1 MTDRIASYLLGIQP
15 QKGLVLAR
23 CFGKLNAKWMYN
35 LRDEKPMR
43 CLHCDTDN
51 PDGAKFCIECGT
63 ALRNRC
69 PSCGFDN
76 VARAK
81 FCMECGTSLTPPQP
95 LIPNP
100 QPPAP
105 NTYTPPHLAERIR
118 AEQAA
123 LEARGAVD
131 GERKTITALFA
142 DIKGSMD
149 LIEDLDP
156 EEARAI
162 VDPAL
167 HLMMAAVHRY
177 EGYVA
182 QSMGDGIFAL
192 FGAPIAHEDHA
203 QRALFAALRMQEEG
217 KAYAERLRHDK
228 GINLQMRVGVNT
240 GEVVVRSIRKD
251 DLHTDYVPVGHSTSL
266 AARMEGL
273 ATPGST
279 VASAYTHQLTEGY
292 FEFKDLGA
300 AKIKGVT
307 EPLQIYEV
315 LGVGALRTRLQVSA
329 ARGLSRFVGRK
340 KELDHLKQ
348 VRAQAINGQG
358 QMVGVMGEPGVGKS
372 RLFHEFKVL
381 SEKHCLVL
389 ETFCAAHGSG
399 YAYLPLIELLRN
411 YFHIRPQD
419 DERTLHEKVAGR
431 VVALERALEDGLPYL
446 LTLLGHSEFTAALQ
460 QMDPHIRQQRS
471 FDTIKR
477 LLVRESLTQPV
488 VLIFEDLQWLDEG
501 TQAFLD
507 DLSES
512 LATAQMVLLT
522 NYRPEY
528 RHAWGSKTYY
538 SQLRLDAL
546 GMEEAKE
553 LLAVLLDEAN
563 WTVTAASL
571 EPLKQ
576 LILEKTEGTP
586 FFMEEM
592 VRALFDQGVLVQGM
606 GGIALTKSLDEIHIP
621 ATVQGVLAGR
631 IDQLGAA
638 EKELLQT
645 AAVIGREFSLSL
657 LTQVAHA
664 AEEILV
670 PLLSRL
676 QTAEFIYEQPAFPE
690 VEYTFKHA
698 LTQDVAYGS
707 LVSERRREVHA
718 RTAQAIESLFHEQL
732 NDRRLRELAY
742 HSVHSGNAGKAVEYY
757 QRAGEMALK
766 HSAYTEAIRD
776 LNHALDLLP
785 TLSHT
790 PDRPQQ
796 ELTLLISLGSCLMA
810 TKGYAAP
817 EVEIVYTRARELS
830 RTIGDLPQKFPVLF
844 GLWRFYLVRGE
855 YAAAGEVIE
864 KLQRLSE
871 CMPGSRQFLPAQQAL
886 GLTAFRLGEFADA
899 RVHLERAVA
908 MYDPGVHGPENAQGV
923 IGQDP
928 GVASLAFLAWMLWH
942 LGYPDQALQRSQE
955 AIALAREISHPY
967 SLVSALHFGTAV
979 HRFRGEGAIAQTQA
993 EGVVALASEQGFPY
1007 FQAAG
1012 TYLRGWAI
1020 AEQGQVEAG
1029 IVDMLEGRRIWQESG
1044 IRQLGQV
1051 SLLLA
1056 EAYRKV
1062 DRVKD
1067 GLAVLAEA
1075 EAEMDKS
1082 HEKWWQAELLRTRGE
1097 LLLASQAGENSPEV
1111 TACFQRAIRTA
1122 HSQQAKSLELRTSI
1136 CLATLWQ
1143 EHGKPDDAYQLLSNI
1158 YGWFTEGFDT
1168 PDLWAAK
1175 ELLDELA
1182 PVPA

>member
-1 MTDRIASYLLGIQP
+1 
-15 QKGLVLAR
+15 
-23 CFGKLNAKWMYN
+23 
-35 LRDEKPMR
+35 MR
-43 CLHCDTDN
+43 CLQCDTDN
-51 PDGAKFCIECGT
+51 PDGARFCIECGA
-63 ALRNRC
+63 ALQNRC
-69 PSCGFDN
+69 PNCGGEN
-76 VARAK
+76 VPRAK
-81 FCMECGTSLTPPQP
+81 FCMECGTSLAR
-95 LIPNP
+95 LPNP
-100 QPPAP
+100 QSPTP
-105 NTYTPPHLAERIR
+105 NPPPHLAERIR

-142 DIKGSMD
+142 DIKGSME

-156 EEARAI
+156 EEARSI
-162 VDPAL
+162 IDPAL
-167 HLMMAAVHRY
+167 QLMMAAVHRY

-203 QRALFAALRMQEEG
+203 QRALFAALRMQAEG
-217 KAYAERLRHDK
+217 KAYAEQLRLDK
-228 GINLQMRVGVNT
+228 GVNLQMRVGVNT
-240 GEVVVRSIRKD
+240 GEVVVRSIRKN

-279 VASAYTHQLTEGY
+279 VVSEYTHQLAEGY

-300 AKIKGVT
+300 AKIKGVS
-307 EPLQIYEV
+307 EPLRIYEL

-329 ARGLSRFVGRK
+329 TRGLSRFVGRK
-340 KELDHLKQ
+340 KEIEHLKQ
-348 VRAQAINGQG
+348 VREQATNGQG
-358 QMVGVMGEPGVGKS
+358 QIVGVMGEPGVGKS
-372 RLFHEFKVL
+372 RLFHEFKAL
-381 SEKHCLVL
+381 SEQHCLVL
-389 ETFCAAHGSG
+389 ETFCVAHGRG
-399 YAYLPLIELLRN
+399 HAYLPLIELLKN
-411 YFHIRPQD
+411 YFQIRPQD
-419 DERTLHEKVAGR
+419 DERALHEKVAGR

-446 LTLLGHSEFTAALQ
+446 LSLLGHSEFTAALQ

-471 FDTIKR
+471 FDTIKC
-477 LLVRESLTQPV
+477 LLLRESLTQPV
-488 VLIFEDLQWLDEG
+488 VLIFEDLQWLDDG

-507 DLSES
+507 ALSES
-512 LATAQMVLLT
+512 LATAPMLLLT

-528 RHAWGSKTYY
+528 RHEWGSKTYY

-546 GMEEAKE
+546 GMEDAKE
-553 LLAVLLDEAN
+553 LLAALLDEAN
-563 WTVTAASL
+563 WPVTAASL

-592 VRALFDQGVLVQGM
+592 VRTLFDQGVLVRGM
-606 GGIALTKSLDEIHIP
+606 GGISLTRPLAEVHIP

-638 EKELLQT
+638 EKALLQT

-657 LTQVAHA
+657 LTQVTQE
-664 AEEILV
+664 AEETLV
-670 PLLSRL
+670 PVLSRL

-698 LTQDVAYGS
+698 LTQDVSYNS
-707 LVSERRREVHA
+707 LVSERRQDVHA
-718 RTAQAIESLFHEQL
+718 RTAQAIESLFHAQL

-742 HSVHSGNAGKAVEYY
+742 HSAHSGNTKKAVEYY

-766 HSAYTEAIRD
+766 QSAYTEAIRD

-785 TLSHT
+785 ALPPT

-817 EVEIVYTRARELS
+817 EVERVYSRARELS
-830 RTIGDLPQKFPVLF
+830 HTIGDLPQKFPVLF
-844 GLWRFYLVRGE
+844 GLWRFHLVRGE

-864 KLQRLSE
+864 KLRCLSE
-871 CMPGSRQFLPAQQAL
+871 CMPGSQQFLPAQQAL

-899 RVHLERAVA
+899 RAHLERSVD
-908 MYDPGVHGPENAQGV
+908 MYDPSVHGPENAQGV

-928 GVASLAFLAWMLWH
+928 GVSSLAFLAWMLWH

-955 AIALAREISHPY
+955 AIARAREMSHPY
-967 SLVSALHFGTAV
+967 SLVFALHFGTAV
-979 HRFRGEGAIAQTQA
+979 YRFRREGALAQTQA

-1012 TYLRGWAI
+1012 TYLRGWAL
-1020 AEQGQVEAG
+1020 AEQGHVEEG
-1029 IVDMLEGRRIWQESG
+1029 IADMLEGQGIWQESG
-1044 IRQLGQV
+1044 IRQLGQL

-1056 EAYRKV
+1056 EAYGKV
-1062 DRVKD
+1062 DRVQD
-1067 GLAVLAEA
+1067 GLAVLIEA

-1082 HEKWWQAELLRTRGE
+1082 NEKWWQAELLRTRGE
-1097 LLLASQAGENSPEV
+1097 LFLAATNDPDQNRPEAA
-1111 TACFQRAIRTA
+1111 ACFQRAIQTA
-1122 HSQQAKSLELRTSI
+1122 QTQQAKSLELRSALR
-1136 CLATLWQ
+1136 LAAVWQ
-1143 EHGKPDDAYQLLSNI
+1143 ESGKPDDAYQLLSNI
-1158 YGWFTEGFDT
+1158 YGWFTEGLET
-1168 PDLWAAK
+1168 PDLRAAK
-1175 ELLDELA
+1175 ALLDELT

>member
-1 MTDRIASYLLGIQP
+1 
-15 QKGLVLAR
+15 
-23 CFGKLNAKWMYN
+23 
-35 LRDEKPMR
+35 MR
-43 CLHCDTDN
+43 CLQCDTDN
-51 PDGAKFCIECGT
+51 PDGARFCIECGA
-63 ALRNRC
+63 ALQNRC
-69 PSCGFDN
+69 PNCGCEN

-81 FCMECGTSLTPPQP
+81 FCMECGTALTKSPDPH
-95 LIPNP
+95 
-100 QPPAP
+100 
-105 NTYTPPHLAERIR
+105 TYTPPHLAERIR

-142 DIKGSMD
+142 DIKGSME

-156 EEARAI
+156 EDARSI
-162 VDPAL
+162 IDPAL
-167 HLMMAAVHRY
+167 QLMMAAVHRY

-192 FGAPIAHEDHA
+192 FGAPLAHEDHA

-217 KAYAERLRHDK
+217 RAYAERLRHDK

-240 GEVVVRSIRKD
+240 GEVVVRSIRKN

-273 ATPGST
+273 ATPGTTVVST
-279 VASAYTHQLTEGY
+279 DTHQLTEGY

-300 AKIKGVT
+300 AKIKGVS
-307 EPLQIYEV
+307 EPVRIYEL

-340 KELDHLKQ
+340 KEIEHLKQ
-348 VRAQAINGQG
+348 VREQARNGQG
-358 QMVGVMGEPGVGKS
+358 QMVGVVGEPGVGKS

-381 SEKHCLVL
+381 SERHCLVL
-389 ETFCAAHGSG
+389 ETFCAAHGSN
-399 YAYLPLIELLRN
+399 YAYLPLIELLRD

-431 VVALERALEDGLPYL
+431 VVALDRELEDGLPYL
-446 LTLLGHSEFTAALQ
+446 LSLLGHTEFTAALQ
-460 QMDPHIRQQRS
+460 QMDPHIRQQRT
-471 FDTIKR
+471 FDTIRR

-507 DLSES
+507 TLSES
-512 LATAQMVLLT
+512 LATAPLLLLV

-528 RHAWGSKTYY
+528 RHEWGSKTYY

-546 GMEEAKE
+546 GLEDAKE
-553 LLAVLLDEAN
+553 LLAALLDEAN
-563 WTVTAASL
+563 WPVTAASL

-592 VRALFDQGVLVQGM
+592 VRALFDQGVLVHSM
-606 GGIALTKSLDEIHIP
+606 GGISLTKPLDTVHIP
-621 ATVQGVLAGR
+621 ATVRGVLAGR

-657 LTQVAHA
+657 LTQVAQQD
-664 AEEILV
+664 EDTLV

-698 LTQDVAYGS
+698 LTQEVAYHS
-707 LVSERRREVHA
+707 LLSERRQDVHA
-718 RTAQAIESLFHEQL
+718 RTAQAIASLFHEQL

-742 HSVHSGNAGKAVEYY
+742 HSAQSGNTEKAVEYY
-757 QRAGEMALK
+757 QRAGELALK
-766 HSAYTEAIRD
+766 NSAYTEAIRD

-785 TLSHT
+785 ALPHT
-790 PDRPQQ
+790 PDRSQQ

-817 EVEIVYTRARELS
+817 EVERVYTRARELA
-830 RTIGDLPQKFPVLF
+830 RAIGDLPQKFPVLF
-844 GLWRFYLVRGE
+844 GLWRFHLVRGE
-855 YAAAGEVIE
+855 YAAAGEMTE

-871 CMPGSRQFLPAQQAL
+871 CMPGSQQFLPAQQAL
-886 GLTAFRLGEFADA
+886 GLTAFRLGAFADA
-899 RVHLERAVA
+899 RAHLERAVDL
-908 MYDPGVHGPENAQGV
+908 YDPSIHGPENAQGV

-955 AIALAREISHPY
+955 AVTLAREISHPY
-967 SLVSALHFGTAV
+967 SLVFALHFGTSV
-979 HRFRGEGAIAQTQA
+979 HRFRREGALAQTQA
-993 EGVVALASEQGFPY
+993 EGVAALASEQGFPY
-1007 FQAAG
+1007 FHAAG
-1012 TYLRGWAI
+1012 TYLRGWAL
-1020 AEQGQVEAG
+1020 AEQGHVEEG
-1029 IVDMLEGRRIWQESG
+1029 IADMLEGQRIWQESG

-1056 EAYRKV
+1056 EAYGKLG
-1062 DRVKD
+1062 RVED
-1067 GLAVLAEA
+1067 GLAVLAQA
-1075 EAEMDKS
+1075 EAELDKS
-1082 HEKWWQAELLRTRGE
+1082 NEKWWQAELLRARGE
-1097 LLLASQAGENSPEV
+1097 LLLASKDGTDHTAQEI
-1111 TACFQRAIRTA
+1111 TACFEDAIRVA
-1122 HSQQAKSLELRTSI
+1122 HGQQAKSLELRSATR
-1136 CLATLWQ
+1136 LAAFLQ
-1143 EHGKPDDAYQLLSNI
+1143 AHGKPDDAYRLLSNI

-1168 PDLWAAK
+1168 PDLRATK
-1175 ELLDELA
+1175 VLLDELT

>member
-1 MTDRIASYLLGIQP
+1 M
-15 QKGLVLAR
+15 
-23 CFGKLNAKWMYN
+23 
-35 LRDEKPMR
+35 
-43 CLHCDTDN
+43 
-51 PDGAKFCIECGT
+51 ECGT
-63 ALRNRC
+63 ALTK
-69 PSCGFDN
+69 S
-76 VARAK
+76 
-81 FCMECGTSLTPPQP
+81 
-95 LIPNP
+95 PNP
-100 QPPAP
+100 QSPTLSPH
-105 NTYTPPHLAERIR
+105 TYTPPHLAERIR

-142 DIKGSMD
+142 DIKGSME

-156 EEARAI
+156 EDARSI
-162 VDPAL
+162 IDPAL
-167 HLMMAAVHRY
+167 QLMMAAVHRY

-192 FGAPIAHEDHA
+192 FGAPLAHEDHA

-217 KAYAERLRHDK
+217 RVYAEQLRHDK
-228 GINLQMRVGVNT
+228 GVNLQIRVGVNT
-240 GEVVVRSIRKD
+240 GEVVVRSIRKN

-273 ATPGST
+273 ATPGTT
-279 VASAYTHQLTEGY
+279 VVSAYTHQLTEGY

-300 AKIKGVT
+300 AKIKGVS
-307 EPLQIYEV
+307 EPVQIYEL

-340 KELDHLKQ
+340 KEIEHLKQ
-348 VRAQAINGQG
+348 VREQARNGQG
-358 QMVGVMGEPGVGKS
+358 QMVGVVGEPGVGKS

-381 SEKHCLVL
+381 SGQHCLVL
-389 ETFCAAHGSG
+389 ETFCAAHGSS

-431 VVALERALEDGLPYL
+431 VVALDRELEDGLPYL
-446 LTLLGHSEFTAALQ
+446 LSLLGHAEFATALQ

-471 FDTIKR
+471 FDVIKR

-488 VLIFEDLQWLDEG
+488 MLIFEDLQWLDEG

-507 DLSES
+507 TLSES
-512 LATAQMVLLT
+512 LATVPLLLLV

-528 RHAWGSKTYY
+528 RHEWGSKTYY

-546 GMEEAKE
+546 GLEDAKE
-553 LLAVLLDEAN
+553 LLAALLDEAN
-563 WTVTAASL
+563 WPVTAASL

-592 VRALFDQGVLVQGM
+592 VRALFDQGVLVHSM
-606 GGIALTKSLDEIHIP
+606 GGISLTKPLDAVHIP

-657 LTQVAHA
+657 LTQVAQQD
-664 AEEILV
+664 EDTLV

-676 QTAEFIYEQPAFPE
+676 QTTEFIYEQPAFPE

-698 LTQDVAYGS
+698 LTQDVAYHS
-707 LVSERRREVHA
+707 LLSERRQDVHA
-718 RTAQAIESLFHEQL
+718 RTAQAIASLFHEQL

-742 HSVHSGNAGKAVEYY
+742 HSAQSGNTEKAVEYY

-766 HSAYTEAIRD
+766 SSAYTEAIRD

-785 TLSHT
+785 ALPHT
-790 PDRPQQ
+790 PDRSQQ

-810 TKGYAAP
+810 TKGYAAS
-817 EVEIVYTRARELS
+817 EVERVYTRARELA

-844 GLWRFYLVRGE
+844 GLWRFHLVRGE
-855 YAAAGEVIE
+855 YAAAGEMTE

-871 CMPGSRQFLPAQQAL
+871 CMPGSQQFLPAQQAL
-886 GLTAFRLGEFADA
+886 GLTAFRLGAFADA
-899 RVHLERAVA
+899 RVHLERAVDL
-908 MYDPGVHGPENAQGV
+908 YDPSIHGPENAQGV

-955 AIALAREISHPY
+955 AVALAREISHPY
-967 SLVSALHFGTAV
+967 SLVFALHFGTSV
-979 HRFRGEGAIAQTQA
+979 HRFRREGALAQTQA

-1007 FQAAG
+1007 FHAAG
-1012 TYLRGWAI
+1012 TYLRGWAL
-1020 AEQGQVEAG
+1020 AEQGQVEEG
-1029 IVDMLEGRRIWQESG
+1029 IADMLEGQRIWQESG

-1051 SLLLA
+1051 SLPLA
-1056 EAYRKV
+1056 EAYGKL
-1062 DRVKD
+1062 DRVED
-1067 GLAVLAEA
+1067 GLAVLTQAEA
-1075 EAEMDKS
+1075 EIDKS
-1082 HEKWWQAELLRTRGE
+1082 NEKWWQAELLRTRGE
-1097 LLLASQAGENSPEV
+1097 LLIASQDGTDQGSQEI
-1111 TACFQRAIRTA
+1111 TACFEDAVRIA
-1122 HSQQAKSLELRTSI
+1122 HGQQAKSLELRSATR
-1136 CLATLWQ
+1136 LAAFWQ
-1143 EHGKPDDAYQLLSNI
+1143 AHGKPDDAYRRLSNV

-1168 PDLWAAK
+1168 PDLRAAK
-1175 ELLDELA
+1175 ALLDGLT
-1182 PVPA
+1182 PVHA

>member
-1 MTDRIASYLLGIQP
+1 
-15 QKGLVLAR
+15 
-23 CFGKLNAKWMYN
+23 
-35 LRDEKPMR
+35 MR
-43 CLHCDTDN
+43 CLQCDTDN
-51 PDGAKFCIECGT
+51 PDGARFCIECGA
-63 ALRNRC
+63 ALQNRC
-69 PSCGFDN
+69 PNCGCEN

-81 FCMECGTSLTPPQP
+81 FCMECGTALTKS
-95 LIPNP
+95 PNP
-100 QPPAP
+100 QPPTP
-105 NTYTPPHLAERIR
+105 GPHTYTPPHLAERIR

-142 DIKGSMD
+142 DIKGSME

-156 EEARAI
+156 EDARSI
-162 VDPAL
+162 IDPAL
-167 HLMMAAVHRY
+167 QLMMAAVHRY

-192 FGAPIAHEDHA
+192 FGAPLAHEDHA

-217 KAYAERLRHDK
+217 RAYAERLRHDK

-240 GEVVVRSIRKD
+240 GEVVVRSIRKN

-273 ATPGST
+273 ATPGTTVVST
-279 VASAYTHQLTEGY
+279 DTHQLTEGY

-300 AKIKGVT
+300 AKIKGVS
-307 EPLQIYEV
+307 EPVRIYEL

-340 KELDHLKQ
+340 KEIEHLKQ
-348 VRAQAINGQG
+348 VREQARNGQG
-358 QMVGVMGEPGVGKS
+358 QMVGVVGEPGVGKS

-381 SEKHCLVL
+381 SEQHCLVL
-389 ETFCAAHGSG
+389 ETFCAAHGSN
-399 YAYLPLIELLRN
+399 YAYLPLIELLRD

-431 VVALERALEDGLPYL
+431 VVALDRELEDGLPYL
-446 LTLLGHSEFTAALQ
+446 LSLLGHTEFTAALQ
-460 QMDPHIRQQRS
+460 QMDPHIRQQRT

-507 DLSES
+507 TLSES
-512 LATAQMVLLT
+512 LATAPLLLLV

-528 RHAWGSKTYY
+528 RHEWGSKTYY

-546 GMEEAKE
+546 GLEDAKE
-553 LLAVLLDEAN
+553 LLAALLDEAN
-563 WTVTAASL
+563 WPVTAASL

-592 VRALFDQGVLVQGM
+592 VRALFDQGVLVHSM
-606 GGIALTKSLDEIHIP
+606 GGISLTKPLDTVHIP
-621 ATVQGVLAGR
+621 ATVRGVLAGR
-631 IDQLGAA
+631 IDQLDAV

-657 LTQVAHA
+657 LTQVAQQD
-664 AEEILV
+664 EDTLV

-698 LTQDVAYGS
+698 LTQEVAYHS
-707 LVSERRREVHA
+707 LLSERRQDVHA
-718 RTAQAIESLFHEQL
+718 RTAQAIASLFHEQL

-742 HSVHSGNAGKAVEYY
+742 HSAQSGNMEKAVEYY
-757 QRAGEMALK
+757 QRAGELALK
-766 HSAYTEAIRD
+766 NSAYTEAIRD
-776 LNHALDLLP
+776 LNYALDLLP
-785 TLSHT
+785 ALPHT

-810 TKGYAAP
+810 TKGDAAP
-817 EVEIVYTRARELS
+817 EVERVYTRARELA
-830 RTIGDLPQKFPVLF
+830 RAIGDVPQKFSVLF
-844 GLWRFYLVRGE
+844 GLWRFHIVRGE
-855 YAAAGEVIE
+855 YAAAGEMTE
-864 KLQRLSE
+864 RLQRLSE
-871 CMPGSRQFLPAQQAL
+871 CMPGSNQFLPAQQAL
-886 GLTAFRLGEFADA
+886 GLTAFRLGAFADA
-899 RVHLERAVA
+899 RAHLERAVDI
-908 MYDPGVHGPENAQGV
+908 YDPSVHGPENAQGMM
-923 IGQDP
+923 GQDP
-928 GVASLAFLAWMLWH
+928 GVTSLAVLAWMLWH

-967 SLVSALHFGTAV
+967 SLGFALHFGTAV
-979 HRFRGEGAIAQTQA
+979 YRFRREGALAQTQA
-993 EGVVALASEQGFPY
+993 EGAVSLASEQGFPY
-1007 FQAAG
+1007 FHAAG
-1012 TYLRGWAI
+1012 TYLRGWAL
-1020 AEQGQVEAG
+1020 AEQGHVEEG
-1029 IVDMLEGRRIWQESG
+1029 IAEMLEGQRIWQEFG

-1056 EAYRKV
+1056 EAYGKL
-1062 DRVKD
+1062 DRVED
-1067 GLAVLAEA
+1067 GLTVLSQA
-1075 EAEMDKS
+1075 EAEMAKS
-1082 HEKWWQAELLRTRGE
+1082 NEKWWQAELLRTRGE
-1097 LLLASQAGENSPEV
+1097 LLLASKEGTDQDSQEI
-1111 TACFQRAIRTA
+1111 TACFEGALQVA
-1122 HSQQAKSLELRTSI
+1122 HSQQAKSLELRSAI
-1136 CLATLWQ
+1136 RLAAFWQ
-1143 EHGKPDDAYQLLSNI
+1143 AHGKPDDAYRLLSNI

-1168 PDLWAAK
+1168 PDLRAAK
-1175 ELLDELA
+1175 ELLDALT
-1182 PVPA
+1182 PVHA

>member
-1 MTDRIASYLLGIQP
+1 MQ
-15 QKGLVLAR
+15 
-23 CFGKLNAKWMYN
+23 
-35 LRDEKPMR
+35 
-43 CLHCDTDN
+43 CLQCDTDN
-51 PDGAKFCIECGT
+51 PDGAKFCIECGS

-69 PSCGFDN
+69 PNCGSEN

-81 FCMECGTSLTPPQP
+81 FCMECGTALTQS
-95 LIPNP
+95 PNP
-100 QPPAP
+100 QPPTP
-105 NTYTPPHLAERIR
+105 SPHTYTPPHLAERIR

-142 DIKGSMD
+142 DIKGSME

-156 EEARAI
+156 EDARSI
-162 VDPAL
+162 IDPAL
-167 HLMMAAVHRY
+167 QLMMAAVHRY

-192 FGAPIAHEDHA
+192 FGAPLAHEDHA

-217 KAYAERLRHDK
+217 RAYAQRLRHDK

-240 GEVVVRSIRKD
+240 GEVVVRSIRKN

-273 ATPGST
+273 ATPGTT
-279 VASAYTHQLTEGY
+279 VVSAYTHQLTEGY

-300 AKIKGVT
+300 AKIKGVS
-307 EPLQIYEV
+307 EPVRIYEL

-340 KELDHLKQ
+340 KEIEHLKQ
-348 VRAQAINGQG
+348 VHEQARNGQG
-358 QMVGVMGEPGVGKS
+358 QMVGVVGEPGVGKS

-381 SEKHCLVL
+381 SEQHCLVL
-389 ETFCAAHGSG
+389 ETFCAAHGSS
-399 YAYLPLIELLRN
+399 YAYLPLVELLRN
-411 YFHIRPQD
+411 YFRIHPQD

-431 VVALERALEDGLPYL
+431 VVALDRELEDGLPYL
-446 LTLLGHSEFTAALQ
+446 LSLLGHAEFAAALQ

-471 FDTIKR
+471 FDVIKR

-507 DLSES
+507 SLRES
-512 LATAQMVLLT
+512 LATAPILLLV

-528 RHAWGSKTYY
+528 RHEWGSKTYY
-538 SQLRLDAL
+538 SQLRLDTL
-546 GMEEAKE
+546 GLEDAKE
-553 LLAVLLDEAN
+553 LLAALLDEAN
-563 WTVTAASL
+563 WPVTAASL

-592 VRALFDQGVLVQGM
+592 VRALFDLGVLVHSM
-606 GGIALTKSLDEIHIP
+606 GGISLTKPLDEVHIP

-638 EKELLQT
+638 EKDLLQT

-657 LTQVAHA
+657 LTQVAQQD
-664 AEEILV
+664 EETLV

-698 LTQDVAYGS
+698 LTQDVAYHS
-707 LVSERRREVHA
+707 LLSERRQEVHA
-718 RTAQAIESLFHEQL
+718 RTAQAIASLYHEHL
-732 NDRRLRELAY
+732 NDHRLRELAY
-742 HSVHSGNAGKAVEYY
+742 HSAQSGNTEKAAEYY
-757 QRAGEMALK
+757 QRAGELALK
-766 HSAYTEAIRD
+766 NSAYTEAIRD

-785 TLSHT
+785 ALPPS

-810 TKGYAAP
+810 TQGYAAP
-817 EVEIVYTRARELS
+817 EVERVYTRARELS
-830 RTIGDLPQKFPVLF
+830 RTLGDLPQKFPVLF
-844 GLWRFYLVRGE
+844 GLWRFHLVRGE
-855 YAAAGEVIE
+855 YAAAGEMTE
-864 KLQRLSE
+864 RLQRLSE
-871 CMPGSRQFLPAQQAL
+871 CMPDSDQFLPAQQAL
-886 GLTAFRLGEFADA
+886 GLTTFRLGAFADA
-899 RVHLERAVA
+899 RAHLERAVDI
-908 MYDPGVHGPENAQGV
+908 YDPRVHGPENAQGV
-923 IGQDP
+923 VGQDP

-955 AIALAREISHPY
+955 AIALARQIAHPY
-967 SLVSALHFGTAV
+967 SLVFALHFGTSV
-979 HRFRGEGAIAQTQA
+979 HRFRREGALAQTQA

-1007 FQAAG
+1007 FHAAG
-1012 TYLRGWAI
+1012 TYLRGWAL
-1020 AEQGQVEAG
+1020 AEQGQVEDG
-1029 IVDMLEGRRIWQESG
+1029 IADMLEGQRIWQEAG

-1056 EAYRKV
+1056 EAYGKIGRIE
-1062 DRVKD
+1062 D
-1067 GLAVLAEA
+1067 GLAVLSEA
-1075 EAEMDKS
+1075 EAELDKS
-1082 HEKWWQAELLRTRGE
+1082 NEKWWQAELLRTRGE
-1097 LLLASQAGENSPEV
+1097 LLLASKDGADQNSQEI
-1111 TACFQRAIRTA
+1111 TDCFQDAIRIA
-1122 HSQQAKSLELRTSI
+1122 HSQQAKSLELRSATR
-1136 CLATLWQ
+1136 LAAFR
-1143 EHGKPDDAYQLLSNI
+1143 HARGKPDDAYHLLSHI

-1168 PDLWAAK
+1168 PDLQAARA
-1175 ELLDELA
+1175 LLDELT
-1182 PVPA
+1182 PVPT

>member
-1 MTDRIASYLLGIQP
+1 MQ
-15 QKGLVLAR
+15 
-23 CFGKLNAKWMYN
+23 
-35 LRDEKPMR
+35 
-43 CLHCDTDN
+43 CLQCDTDN
-51 PDGAKFCIECGT
+51 PDGAKFCIECGS
-63 ALRNRC
+63 ALQNRC
-69 PSCGFDN
+69 PNCGSEN

-81 FCMECGTSLTPPQP
+81 FCMECGTALTQS
-95 LIPNP
+95 PNP

-105 NTYTPPHLAERIR
+105 SPHTYTPPHLAERIR

-123 LEARGAVD
+123 LEARGATE

-142 DIKGSMD
+142 DIKGSME

-156 EEARAI
+156 EDARSI
-162 VDPAL
+162 IDPAL
-167 HLMMAAVHRY
+167 QLMMVAVHRY

-217 KAYAERLRHDK
+217 KAYAERLRRDK
-228 GINLQMRVGVNT
+228 GVNLRMRVGVNT
-240 GEVVVRSIRKD
+240 GEVVVRSIRKN
-251 DLHTDYVPVGHSTSL
+251 DLHTDYVPVGHATSL

-273 ATPGST
+273 ATPGTT
-279 VASAYTHQLTEGY
+279 VVSAYTHQLTEGY

-300 AKIKGVT
+300 AKIKGVS

-340 KELDHLKQ
+340 QEIEHLKQ
-348 VRAQAINGQG
+348 AREQARNGQG
-358 QMVGVMGEPGVGKS
+358 QMVGVVGEPGVGKS
-372 RLFHEFKVL
+372 RLFHEFKLL
-381 SEKHCLVL
+381 SERRCLVL

-411 YFHIRPQD
+411 YFRIRPHD

-431 VVALERALEDGLPYL
+431 VVALERELEDGLPYL
-446 LTLLGHSEFTAALQ
+446 LSLLGHVEFATALQ

-471 FDTIKR
+471 FDVIKR

-507 DLSES
+507 SLSES
-512 LATAQMVLLT
+512 LATAPVLLLV

-528 RHAWGSKTYY
+528 RHEWGSKTYY

-546 GMEEAKE
+546 GLEDAKE
-553 LLAVLLDEAN
+553 LLAALLDEAN
-563 WTVTAASL
+563 WPVTAASL

-592 VRALFDQGVLVQGM
+592 VRALFDNGVLVHSM
-606 GGIALTKSLDEIHIP
+606 GGLSLTRPLDEVHIP

-631 IDQLGAA
+631 IDQLGAV

-657 LTQVAHA
+657 LTQVAQQN
-664 AEEILV
+664 EDTLV
-670 PLLSRL
+670 PLLSHL

-698 LTQDVAYGS
+698 LTQDVAYNS
-707 LVSERRREVHA
+707 LLSERRQEVHA
-718 RTAQAIESLFHEQL
+718 RTAQAIASLFHEQL

-742 HSVHSGNAGKAVEYY
+742 HSAQSGNTEKAVEYS

-766 HSAYTEAIRD
+766 NSAYTEAIRD
-776 LNHALDLLP
+776 FNYALDLLP
-785 TLSHT
+785 ALPHT

-817 EVEIVYTRARELS
+817 EVERVYTRARELA
-830 RTIGDLPQKFPVLF
+830 RGIGDLPQKFPVLF
-844 GLWRFYLVRGE
+844 GLWRFHLVRGE
-855 YAAAGEVIE
+855 YAAAGEMTE

-871 CMPGSRQFLPAQQAL
+871 CMPDSDQFLPAQQAL
-886 GLTAFRLGEFADA
+886 GLTAFRLGAFTDA
-899 RVHLERAVA
+899 RAHLERAVD
-908 MYDPGVHGPENAQGV
+908 MYDPSVHGPENAQGV

-942 LGYPDQALQRSQE
+942 LGYPDQALQRSRE

-967 SLVSALHFGTAV
+967 SLVFALHFGTAV
-979 HRFRGEGAIAQTQA
+979 HRFRREGALAQTQA

-1007 FQAAG
+1007 FHAAG
-1012 TYLRGWAI
+1012 TYLRGWAL
-1020 AEQGQVEAG
+1020 AEQGQVEEG
-1029 IVDMLEGRRIWQESG
+1029 IADMLEGQRIWQESG

-1051 SLLLA
+1051 SLPLV
-1056 EAYRKV
+1056 EAYGKLG
-1062 DRVKD
+1062 RVED
-1067 GLAVLAEA
+1067 GLAVLSQAEA
-1075 EAEMDKS
+1075 ELDKS
-1082 HEKWWQAELLRTRGE
+1082 NEKWWQAELLRVRGE
-1097 LLLASQAGENSPEV
+1097 LLLASKDGMGHNSQEI
-1111 TACFQRAIRTA
+1111 TDCFQRAIRTA
-1122 HSQQAKSLELRTSI
+1122 HDQQAKSLELRGATR
-1136 CLATLWQ
+1136 LAAFWQ
-1143 EHGKPDDAYQLLSNI
+1143 AHGKPDDAYRLLSNI

-1168 PDLWAAK
+1168 PDLLAAK
-1175 ELLDELA
+1175 ILLDELT
-1182 PVPA
+1182 PVHA

>member
-1 MTDRIASYLLGIQP
+1 
-15 QKGLVLAR
+15 
-23 CFGKLNAKWMYN
+23 
-35 LRDEKPMR
+35 MR
-43 CLHCDTDN
+43 CLQCDTDN
-51 PDGAKFCIECGT
+51 PDGAKFCIECGA
-63 ALRNRC
+63 ALQNRC
-69 PSCGFDN
+69 PNCGCEN

-81 FCMECGTSLTPPQP
+81 FCMECGTALTKS
-95 LIPNP
+95 PNP
-100 QPPAP
+100 QPLTPSP
-105 NTYTPPHLAERIR
+105 HTNIPPHLAERIR

-142 DIKGSMD
+142 DIKGSME

-156 EEARAI
+156 EDARFI
-162 VDPAL
+162 IDPAL
-167 HLMMAAVHRY
+167 QLMMAAVHRY

-192 FGAPIAHEDHA
+192 FGAPLAHEDHA

-217 KAYAERLRHDK
+217 RAYAERLRHDK

-240 GEVVVRSIRKD
+240 GEVVVRSIRKN

-273 ATPGST
+273 ATPGTT
-279 VASAYTHQLTEGY
+279 VVSADTHQLTEGY

-300 AKIKGVT
+300 AKIKGVS
-307 EPLQIYEV
+307 EPVQIYEL

-329 ARGLSRFVGRK
+329 ARGLSRFVGRQ
-340 KELDHLKQ
+340 KEIEHLKQ
-348 VRAQAINGQG
+348 IREQARNGQG
-358 QMVGVMGEPGVGKS
+358 QMVGVVGEPGVGKS

-381 SEKHCLVL
+381 SEQHCLVL
-389 ETFCAAHGSG
+389 ETFCAAHGSN

-411 YFHIRPQD
+411 YFRVRPQD

-431 VVALERALEDGLPYL
+431 VVALDRELEDGLPYL
-446 LTLLGHSEFTAALQ
+446 LSLLGHAEFATALQ

-471 FDTIKR
+471 FDAIKR
-477 LLVRESLTQPV
+477 ILVRESLTQPV

-507 DLSES
+507 TLSES
-512 LATAQMVLLT
+512 LATVPVLLLV

-528 RHAWGSKTYY
+528 RHGWGSKTYY

-546 GMEEAKE
+546 GLEDAKE
-553 LLAVLLDEAN
+553 LLAALLDETN
-563 WTVTAASL
+563 WPVTAASL

-592 VRALFDQGVLVQGM
+592 VRALFDQGVLVHSM
-606 GGIALTKSLDEIHIP
+606 GGLSLTRPLDEVHIP

-631 IDQLGAA
+631 IDQLDAA

-657 LTQVAHA
+657 LTQVAQQD
-664 AEEILV
+664 EDTLV
-670 PLLSRL
+670 PLLSHL

-698 LTQDVAYGS
+698 LTQDVAYNS
-707 LVSERRREVHA
+707 LLSERRQDVHA
-718 RTAQAIESLFHEQL
+718 RTAQAIASLFHEQL

-742 HSVHSGNAGKAVEYY
+742 HSAQSGNTEKAVEYS

-766 HSAYTEAIRD
+766 SSAYTEAIRD
-776 LNHALDLLP
+776 FNHALDLLP
-785 TLSHT
+785 ALPHT

-817 EVEIVYTRARELS
+817 EVERVYTRARELA
-830 RTIGDLPQKFPVLF
+830 RGIGDLPQKFPVLF
-844 GLWRFYLVRGE
+844 GLWRFHLVRGE
-855 YAAAGEVIE
+855 YAAAGEMTE

-871 CMPGSRQFLPAQQAL
+871 CMPDSDQFLPAQQAL
-886 GLTAFRLGEFADA
+886 GLTAFRLGAFADA
-899 RVHLERAVA
+899 RAHLERAVD
-908 MYDPGVHGPENAQGV
+908 MYDPSVHGPENAQGV

-942 LGYPDQALQRSQE
+942 LGYPDQALQRSRE

-967 SLVSALHFGTAV
+967 SLVFALHFGTAV
-979 HRFRGEGAIAQTQA
+979 HRFRREGALAQTQA

-1007 FQAAG
+1007 FHAAG
-1012 TYLRGWAI
+1012 TYLRGWAL
-1020 AEQGQVEAG
+1020 AEQGQVEEG
-1029 IVDMLEGRRIWQESG
+1029 IADMLEGQRIWQESG

-1051 SLLLA
+1051 SLPLV
-1056 EAYRKV
+1056 EAYGKLG
-1062 DRVKD
+1062 RVED
-1067 GLAVLAEA
+1067 GLAVLSQAEA
-1075 EAEMDKS
+1075 ELDKS
-1082 HEKWWQAELLRTRGE
+1082 NEKWWQAELLRTRGE
-1097 LLLASQAGENSPEV
+1097 LLLAAQDGTDHNSKEI
-1111 TACFQRAIRTA
+1111 TACFEDALQIAR
-1122 HSQQAKSLELRTSI
+1122 SQQARSLELRSATR
-1136 CLATLWQ
+1136 LAAFWQ
-1143 EHGKPDDAYQLLSNI
+1143 AHGKPDDAYRLLSNI

-1168 PDLWAAK
+1168 PDLRAAK
-1175 ELLDELA
+1175 ALLDGLT
-1182 PVPA
+1182 PVHA

>member
-1 MTDRIASYLLGIQP
+1 MQ
-15 QKGLVLAR
+15 
-23 CFGKLNAKWMYN
+23 
-35 LRDEKPMR
+35 
-43 CLHCDTDN
+43 CLQCDTDN
-51 PDGAKFCIECGT
+51 PDGAKFCIECGS
-63 ALRNRC
+63 ALQNRC
-69 PSCGFDN
+69 PNCGSEN

-81 FCMECGTSLTPPQP
+81 FCMECGTALTQS
-95 LIPNP
+95 PNP
-100 QPPAP
+100 QPPTP
-105 NTYTPPHLAERIR
+105 SPHTYTPPHLAERIR

-123 LEARGAVD
+123 LEARGATE

-142 DIKGSMD
+142 DIKGSME

-156 EEARAI
+156 EDARSI
-162 VDPAL
+162 IDPAL
-167 HLMMAAVHRY
+167 QLMMVAVHRY

-217 KAYAERLRHDK
+217 KAYAERLRRDK
-228 GINLQMRVGVNT
+228 GVNLRMRVGVNT
-240 GEVVVRSIRKD
+240 GEVVVRSIRKN
-251 DLHTDYVPVGHSTSL
+251 DLHTDYVPVGHATSL

-273 ATPGST
+273 ATPGTT
-279 VASAYTHQLTEGY
+279 VVSAYTHQLTEGY

-300 AKIKGVT
+300 AKIKGVS

-340 KELDHLKQ
+340 QEIEHLKQ
-348 VRAQAINGQG
+348 AREQARNGQG
-358 QMVGVMGEPGVGKS
+358 QMVGVVGEPGVGKS
-372 RLFHEFKVL
+372 RLFHEFKLL
-381 SEKHCLVL
+381 SERRCLVL

-411 YFHIRPQD
+411 YFRIRPHD

-431 VVALERALEDGLPYL
+431 VVALERELEDGLPYL
-446 LTLLGHSEFTAALQ
+446 LSLLGHAEFATALQ

-471 FDTIKR
+471 FDVIKR

-507 DLSES
+507 SLSES
-512 LATAQMVLLT
+512 LATAPVLLLV

-528 RHAWGSKTYY
+528 RHEWGSKTYY

-546 GMEEAKE
+546 GLEDAKE
-553 LLAVLLDEAN
+553 LLAALLDEAN
-563 WTVTAASL
+563 WPVTAASL
-571 EPLKQ
+571 KPLKQ

-592 VRALFDQGVLVQGM
+592 VRALFDNGVLVHSM
-606 GGIALTKSLDEIHIP
+606 GGLSLTRPLDEVHIP

-631 IDQLGAA
+631 IDQLGAV

-657 LTQVAHA
+657 LTQVAQQN
-664 AEEILV
+664 EDTLV
-670 PLLSRL
+670 PLLSHL

-698 LTQDVAYGS
+698 LTQDVAYNS
-707 LVSERRREVHA
+707 LLSERRQEVHA
-718 RTAQAIESLFHEQL
+718 RTAQAIASLFHEQL
-732 NDRRLRELAY
+732 NDRHLRELAY
-742 HSVHSGNAGKAVEYY
+742 HSAQSGNTEKAVEYS

-766 HSAYTEAIRD
+766 RSTYTEAIRD
-776 LNHALDLLP
+776 FNYALDLLP
-785 TLSHT
+785 ALPHT

-817 EVEIVYTRARELS
+817 EVERVYTRARELA
-830 RTIGDLPQKFPVLF
+830 RGIGDLPQKFPVLF
-844 GLWRFYLVRGE
+844 GLWRFHLVRGE
-855 YAAAGEVIE
+855 YAAAGEMTE

-871 CMPGSRQFLPAQQAL
+871 CMPDSDQFLPAQQAL
-886 GLTAFRLGEFADA
+886 GLTAFRLGAFTDA
-899 RVHLERAVA
+899 RAHLERAVD
-908 MYDPGVHGPENAQGV
+908 MYDPSVHGPENAQGV

-942 LGYPDQALQRSQE
+942 LGYPDQALQRSRE

-967 SLVSALHFGTAV
+967 SLVFALHFGTAV
-979 HRFRGEGAIAQTQA
+979 HRFRREGALAQTQA

-1007 FQAAG
+1007 FHAAG
-1012 TYLRGWAI
+1012 TYLRGWAL
-1020 AEQGQVEAG
+1020 AEQGQVEEG
-1029 IVDMLEGRRIWQESG
+1029 IADMLEGQRIWQESG

-1051 SLLLA
+1051 SLPLV
-1056 EAYRKV
+1056 EAYGKLG
-1062 DRVKD
+1062 RVED
-1067 GLAVLAEA
+1067 GLAVLSQAEA
-1075 EAEMDKS
+1075 ELDKS
-1082 HEKWWQAELLRTRGE
+1082 NEKWWQAELLRVRGE
-1097 LLLASQAGENSPEV
+1097 LLLASKDGMGHNSQEI
-1111 TACFQRAIRTA
+1111 TDCFQRAIRTA
-1122 HSQQAKSLELRTSI
+1122 HDQQAKSLELRGATR
-1136 CLATLWQ
+1136 LAAFWQ
-1143 EHGKPDDAYQLLSNI
+1143 AHGKPDDAYRLLSNI

-1168 PDLWAAK
+1168 PDLLAAK
-1175 ELLDELA
+1175 ILLDELT
-1182 PVPA
+1182 PVHA

>member
-1 MTDRIASYLLGIQP
+1 M
-15 QKGLVLAR
+15 
-23 CFGKLNAKWMYN
+23 
-35 LRDEKPMR
+35 
-43 CLHCDTDN
+43 
-51 PDGAKFCIECGT
+51 ECGT
-63 ALRNRC
+63 AL
-69 PSCGFDN
+69 
-76 VARAK
+76 
-81 FCMECGTSLTPPQP
+81 TPPHS
-95 LIPNP
+95 
-100 QPPAP
+100 QPPSP
-105 NTYTPPHLAERIR
+105 STYTPPHLAERIR

-142 DIKGSMD
+142 DIKGSME

-156 EEARAI
+156 EEARSI
-162 VDPAL
+162 IDPAL
-167 HLMMAAVHRY
+167 QLMMAAVHRY

-182 QSMGDGIFAL
+182 QSMGDGIFAI

-217 KAYAERLRHDK
+217 KAYAERLRRDK
-228 GINLQMRVGVNT
+228 GVNLQMRVGVNT

-279 VASAYTHQLTEGY
+279 IASEYTHRLTEGY
-292 FEFKDLGA
+292 FEFKDLGE

-307 EPLQIYEV
+307 EPLRIYEV
-315 LGVGALRTRLQVSA
+315 IGVGALRTRLQVSA
-329 ARGLSRFVGRK
+329 TRGLSRFVGRK
-340 KELDHLKQ
+340 KEIEHLKQ
-348 VRAQAINGQG
+348 VREQATNGQG
-358 QMVGVMGEPGVGKS
+358 QVVGVMGEPGVGKS

-381 SEKHCLVL
+381 SAQHCLVL
-389 ETFCAAHGSG
+389 ETFCAAHGRG

-431 VVALERALEDGLPYL
+431 VVALARELEDGLPYL

-471 FDTIKR
+471 FDAIKR
-477 LLVRESLTQPV
+477 LLLRESLTQPV

-507 DLSES
+507 ALGES
-512 LATAQMVLLT
+512 LATAQILLLA

-553 LLAVLLDEAN
+553 LLAALLEEAN
-563 WTVTAASL
+563 WPVTAASL

-576 LILEKTEGTP
+576 FILEKTEGTP

-592 VRALFDQGVLVQGM
+592 VRTLFDQGVLVQSM
-606 GGIALTKSLDEIHIP
+606 GGISLTKSLDELHIP

-631 IDQLGAA
+631 IDQLGVA
-638 EKELLQT
+638 EKDLLQT
-645 AAVIGREFSLSL
+645 AAVIGREFSLGL
-657 LTQVAHA
+657 LKQVTQE
-664 AEEILV
+664 AEETLL

-676 QTAEFIYEQPAFPE
+676 QSAEFIYEQPAFPE

-698 LTQDVAYGS
+698 LTQDVSYSS
-707 LVSERRREVHA
+707 LLSERRQEVHA
-718 RTAQAIESLFHEQL
+718 RTAQALEALFHAQL

-742 HSVHSGNAGKAVEYY
+742 HSARSENTEKAVEYY
-757 QRAGEMALK
+757 QRAGELALK
-766 HSAYTEAIRD
+766 QSAYTEAIGD
-776 LNHALDLLP
+776 LNHALELLP
-785 TLSHT
+785 ALRHT

-817 EVEIVYTRARELS
+817 EVERVYSRARELS
-830 RTIGDLPQKFPVLF
+830 HAIDDLPQKFPVLF
-844 GLWRFYLVRGE
+844 SLWRFHIVRGE
-855 YAAAGEVIE
+855 YVAAGEVIE
-864 KLQRLSE
+864 KLRCLSE
-871 CMPGSRQFLPAQQAL
+871 CMPGSQQFLPAQQAL

-899 RVHLERAVA
+899 RTHLERSVDI
-908 MYDPGVHGPENAQGV
+908 YDPSVHGPENAQGV

-928 GVASLAFLAWMLWH
+928 GVSSLAFLAWMLWH
-942 LGYPDQALQRSQE
+942 LGYPDHALQRSQE
-955 AIALAREISHPY
+955 AITLAREISHPY
-967 SLVSALHFGTAV
+967 SLVFALHFGTAV
-979 HRFRGEGAIAQTQA
+979 HRFRREGAIAQTQA

-1012 TYLRGWAI
+1012 TYLRGWAL
-1020 AEQGQVEAG
+1020 AEQGQVEEG
-1029 IVDMLEGRRIWQESG
+1029 IVHMLEGQRIWQESG
-1044 IRQLGQV
+1044 IRQLGQL

-1056 EAYRKV
+1056 EAYGTV
-1062 DRVKD
+1062 GRVQE

-1075 EAEMDKS
+1075 QAEMDKS
-1082 HEKWWQAELLRTRGE
+1082 NEKWWQAELLRTRGE
-1097 LLLASQAGENSPEV
+1097 LLLASQDVAGQNNLEAV
-1111 TACFQRAIRTA
+1111 ACFQRAIQTA
-1122 HSQQAKSLELRTSI
+1122 HRQQAKSLELRASI
-1136 CLATLWQ
+1136 RLAAVWH
-1143 EHGKPDDAYQLLSNI
+1143 ERGKQDDAYQLLSNI

-1168 PDLWAAK
+1168 PDLRAAK
-1175 ELLDELA
+1175 ELLETLA
-1182 PVPA
+1182 PVHA

>member
-1 MTDRIASYLLGIQP
+1 
-15 QKGLVLAR
+15 
-23 CFGKLNAKWMYN
+23 
-35 LRDEKPMR
+35 MR
-43 CLHCDTDN
+43 CLQCDIDN
-51 PDGAKFCIECGT
+51 PDGAKFCIECGA
-63 ALRNRC
+63 ALQNRC
-69 PSCGFDN
+69 PNCGCEN

-81 FCMECGTSLTPPQP
+81 FCMECGTALTKSPG
-95 LIPNP
+95 P
-100 QPPAP
+100 QPPTP
-105 NTYTPPHLAERIR
+105 GPHTYTPPHLAERIR

-142 DIKGSMD
+142 DIKGSME

-156 EEARAI
+156 EDARSI
-162 VDPAL
+162 IDPAL
-167 HLMMAAVHRY
+167 QLMMAAVHRY

-192 FGAPIAHEDHA
+192 FGAPLAHEDHA

-217 KAYAERLRHDK
+217 RAYAERLRHDK
-228 GINLQMRVGVNT
+228 GVNLQMRVGVNT
-240 GEVVVRSIRKD
+240 GEVVVRSIRKN

-273 ATPGST
+273 ATPGTT
-279 VASAYTHQLTEGY
+279 VVSADTHQLTEGY

-300 AKIKGVT
+300 AKIKGVS
-307 EPLQIYEV
+307 EPLQIYEL

-340 KELDHLKQ
+340 KEVEHLKQ
-348 VRAQAINGQG
+348 VREHARNGQG
-358 QMVGVMGEPGVGKS
+358 QMVGVVGEPGVGKS

-381 SEKHCLVL
+381 SEPHCLVL
-389 ETFCAAHGSG
+389 ETFCAAHGSS
-399 YAYLPLIELLRN
+399 YAYLPLIELLRS
-411 YFHIRPQD
+411 YFHIHPQD
-419 DERTLHEKVAGR
+419 DERALHEKVAGR
-431 VVALERALEDGLPYL
+431 VVALDRELEDGLPYL
-446 LTLLGHSEFTAALQ
+446 LSLLGHSEFVAALQ

-471 FDTIKR
+471 FDVIKR

-507 DLSES
+507 TLSES
-512 LATAQMVLLT
+512 LATAPMLLLV

-528 RHAWGSKTYY
+528 RHEWGSKTYY

-546 GMEEAKE
+546 GMEDAKE
-553 LLAVLLDEAN
+553 LLAALLDEAN
-563 WTVTAASL
+563 WPVTAASL

-592 VRALFDQGVLVQGM
+592 VRALFDQGVLVHSM
-606 GGIALTKSLDEIHIP
+606 GGISLTQPLDEVHIP

-657 LTQVAHA
+657 LTQVAQQD
-664 AEEILV
+664 EGTLV

-698 LTQDVAYGS
+698 LTQDVAYNS
-707 LVSERRREVHA
+707 LLSERRQEVHA
-718 RTAQAIESLFHEQL
+718 RTAQAIASLFREQL

-742 HSVHSGNAGKAVEYY
+742 HSAQSGDTEKAVEYY

-766 HSAYTEAIRD
+766 SSAYTEAIRD

-785 TLSHT
+785 TLPYT

-817 EVEIVYTRARELS
+817 EVERVYTRARELS
-830 RTIGDLPQKFPVLF
+830 HTIGDLPQTFPVLF
-844 GLWRFYLVRGE
+844 GLWRLYIVRGE
-855 YAAAGEVIE
+855 YAAAGEVTE

-871 CMPGSRQFLPAQQAL
+871 CMPGSRQFLPAEQAL
-886 GLTAFRLGEFADA
+886 GLTAFRLGAFAESRA
-899 RVHLERAVA
+899 HLERAVDI
-908 MYDPGVHGPENAQGV
+908 YDPSIHGPENAQGV
-923 IGQDP
+923 IGHDP

-967 SLVSALHFGTAV
+967 SLVFALHFGTSV
-979 HRFRGEGAIAQTQA
+979 YRFRREGALAQTQA

-1007 FQAAG
+1007 FHAAG
-1012 TYLRGWAI
+1012 TYLRGWAL
-1020 AEQGQVEAG
+1020 AEQGLVEEG
-1029 IVDMLEGRRIWQESG
+1029 IADMLDGQRIWQESG

-1056 EAYRKV
+1056 EAYGKLN
-1062 DRVKD
+1062 RVKD
-1067 GLAVLAEA
+1067 GLAVLSQA

-1082 HEKWWQAELLRTRGE
+1082 NEKWWQAELLRTRGE
-1097 LLLASQAGENSPEV
+1097 LLLASKDGMDRNSQEI
-1111 TACFQRAIRTA
+1111 TACFEGAIQTA
-1122 HSQQAKSLELRTSI
+1122 HSQQAKSLELRSATR
-1136 CLATLWQ
+1136 LAAFLQ
-1143 EHGKPDDAYQLLSNI
+1143 AYGNPDDAYRRLSDI

-1168 PDLWAAK
+1168 PDLQAAK
-1175 ELLDELA
+1175 ELVDTLT
-1182 PVPA
+1182 PVHA

>member
-1 MTDRIASYLLGIQP
+1 MQ
-15 QKGLVLAR
+15 
-23 CFGKLNAKWMYN
+23 
-35 LRDEKPMR
+35 
-43 CLHCDTDN
+43 CLQCDTDN
-51 PDGAKFCIECGT
+51 PDGAKFCIECGS
-63 ALRNRC
+63 ALQSRC
-69 PSCGFDN
+69 PNCGSEN

-81 FCMECGTSLTPPQP
+81 FCMECGTALTEP
-95 LIPNP
+95 INP
-100 QPPAP
+100 QPSTPSP
-105 NTYTPPHLAERIR
+105 HTYTPPHLAERIR

-123 LEARGAVD
+123 LEARGATE

-142 DIKGSMD
+142 DIKGSME

-156 EEARAI
+156 EDARSI
-162 VDPAL
+162 IDPAL
-167 HLMMAAVHRY
+167 QLMMVAVHRY

-217 KAYAERLRHDK
+217 KAYAERLRRDK
-228 GINLQMRVGVNT
+228 GVNLRMRVGVNT
-240 GEVVVRSIRKD
+240 GEVVVRSIRKN
-251 DLHTDYVPVGHSTSL
+251 DLHTDYVPVGHATSL

-273 ATPGST
+273 ATPGTT
-279 VASAYTHQLTEGY
+279 VVSAYTHQLTEGY
-292 FEFKDLGA
+292 FEFRDLGA
-300 AKIKGVT
+300 AKIKGVS

-329 ARGLSRFVGRK
+329 AHGLSRFVGRK
-340 KELDHLKQ
+340 QEIEHLKQ
-348 VRAQAINGQG
+348 AGEQARNGQG
-358 QMVGVMGEPGVGKS
+358 QMVGVVGEPGVGKS
-372 RLFHEFKVL
+372 RLFHEFKLL
-381 SEKHCLVL
+381 SERRCLVL

-411 YFHIRPQD
+411 YFRIRPQD

-431 VVALERALEDGLPYL
+431 VVALERELEDGLPYL
-446 LTLLGHSEFTAALQ
+446 LSLLGHSEFAAALQ

-471 FDTIKR
+471 FDAIKR

-507 DLSES
+507 SLSES
-512 LATAQMVLLT
+512 VATAPILLLV

-528 RHAWGSKTYY
+528 RHEWGSKTYY

-546 GMEEAKE
+546 DMEDAKE
-553 LLAVLLDEAN
+553 LLAALLDEAN
-563 WTVTAASL
+563 WPVTAASL

-576 LILEKTEGTP
+576 RILEKTEGTP

-592 VRALFDQGVLVQGM
+592 VRALFDNGVLVHSI
-606 GGIALTKSLDEIHIP
+606 GGISLTKPLDEIQVP

-657 LTQVAHA
+657 LTQVAQQ
-664 AEEILV
+664 AEDTLV

-690 VEYTFKHA
+690 VEYTFKHT
-698 LTQDVAYGS
+698 LTQEVAYHS
-707 LVSERRREVHA
+707 LLSERRQTVHA
-718 RTAQAIESLFHEQL
+718 RTAQAIASLYHEHL
-732 NDRRLRELAY
+732 TDHRLRDLAY
-742 HSVHSGNAGKAVEYY
+742 HSAQSGNTEKAAEYY
-757 QRAGEMALK
+757 QRAGELALK
-766 HSAYTEAIRD
+766 NSSYTEAIRD
-776 LNHALDLLP
+776 LNHALDLLSSLP
-785 TLSHT
+785 ST
-790 PDRPQQ
+790 PDRQQQ

-810 TKGYAAP
+810 TKGDAAP
-817 EVEIVYTRARELS
+817 EVERVYTRARELS
-830 RTIGDLPQKFPVLF
+830 HAIGDLPQTFPVLF
-844 GLWRFYLVRGE
+844 GLWRLYIVRGE
-855 YAAAGEVIE
+855 YAAAGEVTE

-886 GLTAFRLGEFADA
+886 GLTAFRLGAFADSRA
-899 RVHLERAVA
+899 HLERAVD
-908 MYDPGVHGPENAQGV
+908 MYDPSIHGPENAQGV

-967 SLVSALHFGTAV
+967 SLVFALHFGTSV
-979 HRFRGEGAIAQTQA
+979 YRFRGEGAPAQTQA
-993 EGVVALASEQGFPY
+993 ESVVALASDQGFPY
-1007 FQAAG
+1007 FHAAG
-1012 TYLRGWAI
+1012 TYLRGCAL
-1020 AEQGQVEAG
+1020 AEQGHVEEG
-1029 IVDMLEGRRIWQESG
+1029 ITDMLEGQRIWQESG

-1051 SLLLA
+1051 SLPLA
-1056 EAYRKV
+1056 EAYGKV

-1067 GLAVLAEA
+1067 GLAVLDQA

-1082 HEKWWQAELLRTRGE
+1082 NEKWWQAELLRTRGE
-1097 LLLASQAGENSPEV
+1097 LLLASKDGMGHNSQEI
-1111 TACFQRAIRTA
+1111 TDCFQRAIQTA
-1122 HSQQAKSLELRTSI
+1122 HDQQAKSLELRSATR
-1136 CLATLWQ
+1136 LAAFWKDR
-1143 EHGKPDDAYQLLSNI
+1143 GKSDTAYQLLSKI
-1158 YGWFTEGFDT
+1158 YGWFSEGFDT
-1168 PDLWAAK
+1168 PDLQAAK
-1175 ELLDELA
+1175 ALLDELA

>member
-1 MTDRIASYLLGIQP
+1 MQ
-15 QKGLVLAR
+15 
-23 CFGKLNAKWMYN
+23 
-35 LRDEKPMR
+35 
-43 CLHCDTDN
+43 CLQCDTDN
-51 PDGAKFCIECGT
+51 PDGAKFCIECGS
-63 ALRNRC
+63 ALQNRC
-69 PSCGFDN
+69 PNCGSEN

-81 FCMECGTSLTPPQP
+81 FCMECGTALTQS
-95 LIPNP
+95 PNP
-100 QPPAP
+100 QPPTP
-105 NTYTPPHLAERIR
+105 SPHTYTPPHLAERIR

-123 LEARGAVD
+123 LEARGATE

-142 DIKGSMD
+142 DIKGSME

-156 EEARAI
+156 EDARSI
-162 VDPAL
+162 IDPAL
-167 HLMMAAVHRY
+167 QLMMVAVHRY

-217 KAYAERLRHDK
+217 KAYAERLRRDK
-228 GINLQMRVGVNT
+228 GVNLRMRVGVNT
-240 GEVVVRSIRKD
+240 GEVVVRSIRKN
-251 DLHTDYVPVGHSTSL
+251 DLHTDYVPVGHATSL

-273 ATPGST
+273 ATPGTT
-279 VASAYTHQLTEGY
+279 VVSAYTHQLTEGY

-300 AKIKGVT
+300 AKIKGVS

-340 KELDHLKQ
+340 QEIEHLKQ
-348 VRAQAINGQG
+348 AREQARNGQG
-358 QMVGVMGEPGVGKS
+358 QMVGVVGEPGVGKS
-372 RLFHEFKVL
+372 RLFHEFKLL
-381 SEKHCLVL
+381 SERRCLVL

-411 YFHIRPQD
+411 YFRIRPQD

-431 VVALERALEDGLPYL
+431 VVALERELEDGLPYL
-446 LTLLGHSEFTAALQ
+446 LSLLGHAEFATALQ

-471 FDTIKR
+471 FDVIKR

-507 DLSES
+507 SLSES
-512 LATAQMVLLT
+512 LATAPVLLLV

-528 RHAWGSKTYY
+528 RHEWGSKTYY

-546 GMEEAKE
+546 GLEDAKE
-553 LLAVLLDEAN
+553 LLAALLDEAN
-563 WTVTAASL
+563 WPVTAASL

-592 VRALFDQGVLVQGM
+592 VRALFDNGVLVHSM
-606 GGIALTKSLDEIHIP
+606 GGLSLTRPLDEVHIP

-631 IDQLGAA
+631 IDQLGAV

-657 LTQVAHA
+657 LTQVAQQN
-664 AEEILV
+664 EDTLV
-670 PLLSRL
+670 PLLSHL

-698 LTQDVAYGS
+698 LTQDVSYNS
-707 LVSERRREVHA
+707 LLSERRQEVHA
-718 RTAQAIESLFHEQL
+718 RTAQAIASLFHEQL

-742 HSVHSGNAGKAVEYY
+742 HSAQSGNTEKAVEYS

-766 HSAYTEAIRD
+766 RSTYTEAIRD
-776 LNHALDLLP
+776 FNYALDLLP
-785 TLSHT
+785 ALPHT

-817 EVEIVYTRARELS
+817 EVERVYTRARELA
-830 RTIGDLPQKFPVLF
+830 RGIGDLPQKFPVLF
-844 GLWRFYLVRGE
+844 GLWRFHLVRGE
-855 YAAAGEVIE
+855 YAAAGEMTE

-871 CMPGSRQFLPAQQAL
+871 CMPDSDQFLPAQQAL
-886 GLTAFRLGEFADA
+886 GLTAFRLGAFTDA
-899 RVHLERAVA
+899 RAHLERAVD
-908 MYDPGVHGPENAQGV
+908 MYDPSVHGPENAQGV

-942 LGYPDQALQRSQE
+942 LGYPDQALQRSRE

-967 SLVSALHFGTAV
+967 SLVFALHFGTAV
-979 HRFRGEGAIAQTQA
+979 HRFRREGALAQTQA

-1007 FQAAG
+1007 FHAAG
-1012 TYLRGWAI
+1012 TYLRGWAL
-1020 AEQGQVEAG
+1020 AEQGQVEEG
-1029 IVDMLEGRRIWQESG
+1029 IADMLEGQRIWQESG

-1051 SLLLA
+1051 SLPLV
-1056 EAYRKV
+1056 EAYGKLG
-1062 DRVKD
+1062 RVAD
-1067 GLAVLAEA
+1067 GLAVLSQAEA
-1075 EAEMDKS
+1075 ELDKS
-1082 HEKWWQAELLRTRGE
+1082 NEKWWQAELLRIRGE
-1097 LLLASQAGENSPEV
+1097 LLLASKDGADQNGQEI
-1111 TACFQRAIRTA
+1111 TACFEDAIRIA
-1122 HSQQAKSLELRTSI
+1122 RGQQAKSLELRSATR
-1136 CLATLWQ
+1136 LAAFWQ
-1143 EHGKPDDAYQLLSNI
+1143 AHGKPDDAYRLLSKI

-1168 PDLWAAK
+1168 PDLQAAK
-1175 ELLDELA
+1175 ALLDELA

>member
-1 MTDRIASYLLGIQP
+1 MQ
-15 QKGLVLAR
+15 
-23 CFGKLNAKWMYN
+23 
-35 LRDEKPMR
+35 
-43 CLHCDTDN
+43 CLQCDTDN
-51 PDGAKFCIECGT
+51 PDGAKFCIECGS
-63 ALRNRC
+63 ALQNRC
-69 PSCGFDN
+69 PNCGSEN

-81 FCMECGTSLTPPQP
+81 FCMECGTALTQS
-95 LIPNP
+95 PNP
-100 QPPAP
+100 QPPTP
-105 NTYTPPHLAERIR
+105 SPHTYTPPHLAERIR

-123 LEARGAVD
+123 LEARGATE

-142 DIKGSMD
+142 DIKGSME

-156 EEARAI
+156 EDARSI
-162 VDPAL
+162 IDPAL
-167 HLMMAAVHRY
+167 QLMMVAVHRY

-217 KAYAERLRHDK
+217 KAYAERLRRDK
-228 GINLQMRVGVNT
+228 GVNLRMRVGVNT
-240 GEVVVRSIRKD
+240 GEVVVRSIRKN
-251 DLHTDYVPVGHSTSL
+251 DLHTDYVPVGHATSL

-273 ATPGST
+273 ATPGTT
-279 VASAYTHQLTEGY
+279 VVSAYTHQLTEGY

-300 AKIKGVT
+300 AKIKGVS

-340 KELDHLKQ
+340 QEIEHLKQ
-348 VRAQAINGQG
+348 AREQARNGQG
-358 QMVGVMGEPGVGKS
+358 QMVGVVGEPGVGKS
-372 RLFHEFKVL
+372 RLFHEFKLL
-381 SEKHCLVL
+381 SERRCLVL

-411 YFHIRPQD
+411 YFRIRPHD

-431 VVALERALEDGLPYL
+431 VVALERELEDGLPYL
-446 LTLLGHSEFTAALQ
+446 LSLLGHAEFATALQ

-471 FDTIKR
+471 FDVIKR

-507 DLSES
+507 SLSES
-512 LATAQMVLLT
+512 LATAPVLLLV

-528 RHAWGSKTYY
+528 RHEWGSKTYY

-546 GMEEAKE
+546 GLEDAKE
-553 LLAVLLDEAN
+553 LLAALLDEAN
-563 WTVTAASL
+563 WPVTAASL
-571 EPLKQ
+571 KPLKQ

-592 VRALFDQGVLVQGM
+592 VRALFDNGVLVHSM
-606 GGIALTKSLDEIHIP
+606 GGLSLTRPLDEVHIP

-631 IDQLGAA
+631 IDQLGAV

-657 LTQVAHA
+657 LTQVAQQN
-664 AEEILV
+664 EDTLV
-670 PLLSRL
+670 PLLSHL

-698 LTQDVAYGS
+698 LTQDVAYNS
-707 LVSERRREVHA
+707 LLSERRQEVHA
-718 RTAQAIESLFHEQL
+718 RTAQAIASLFHEQL

-742 HSVHSGNAGKAVEYY
+742 HSAQSGNTEKAVEYS

-766 HSAYTEAIRD
+766 RSTYTEAIRD
-776 LNHALDLLP
+776 FNYALDLLP
-785 TLSHT
+785 ALPHT

-817 EVEIVYTRARELS
+817 EVERVYTRARELA
-830 RTIGDLPQKFPVLF
+830 RGIGDLPQKFPVLF
-844 GLWRFYLVRGE
+844 GLWRFHLVRGE
-855 YAAAGEVIE
+855 YAAAGEMTE

-871 CMPGSRQFLPAQQAL
+871 CMPDSDQFLPAQQAL
-886 GLTAFRLGEFADA
+886 GLTAFRLGAFTDA
-899 RVHLERAVA
+899 RAHLERAVD
-908 MYDPGVHGPENAQGV
+908 MYDPSVHGPENAQGV

-942 LGYPDQALQRSQE
+942 LGYPDQALQRSRE

-967 SLVSALHFGTAV
+967 SLVFALHFGTAV
-979 HRFRGEGAIAQTQA
+979 HRFRREGALAQTQA

-1007 FQAAG
+1007 FHAAG
-1012 TYLRGWAI
+1012 TYLRGWAL
-1020 AEQGQVEAG
+1020 AEQGQVEEG
-1029 IVDMLEGRRIWQESG
+1029 IADMLEGQRIWQESG

-1051 SLLLA
+1051 SLPLV
-1056 EAYRKV
+1056 EAYGKLG
-1062 DRVKD
+1062 RVED
-1067 GLAVLAEA
+1067 GLAVLSQAEA
-1075 EAEMDKS
+1075 ELDKS
-1082 HEKWWQAELLRTRGE
+1082 NEKWWQAELLRVRGE
-1097 LLLASQAGENSPEV
+1097 LLLASKDGMGHNSQEI
-1111 TACFQRAIRTA
+1111 TDCFQRAIRTA
-1122 HSQQAKSLELRTSI
+1122 HDQQAKSLELRGATR
-1136 CLATLWQ
+1136 LAAFWQ
-1143 EHGKPDDAYQLLSNI
+1143 AHGKPDDAYRLLSNI

-1168 PDLWAAK
+1168 PDLLAAK
-1175 ELLDELA
+1175 ILLDELT
-1182 PVPA
+1182 PVHA

>member
-1 MTDRIASYLLGIQP
+1 
-15 QKGLVLAR
+15 
-23 CFGKLNAKWMYN
+23 
-35 LRDEKPMR
+35 MR
-43 CLHCDTDN
+43 CLQCDTDN
-51 PDGAKFCIECGT
+51 PDGAKFCIECGAT
-63 ALRNRC
+63 LQNRC
-69 PSCGFDN
+69 PNCGCEN

-81 FCMECGTSLTPPQP
+81 FCMECGTALTK
-95 LIPNP
+95 LLNP
-100 QPPAP
+100 QPPIP
-105 NTYTPPHLAERIR
+105 SPHTYTPPHLAERIR

-123 LEARGAVD
+123 LEARGGVD

-142 DIKGSMD
+142 DIKGSME

-156 EEARAI
+156 EDARSI
-162 VDPAL
+162 IDPAL
-167 HLMMAAVHRY
+167 QLMMAAVHRY

-192 FGAPIAHEDHA
+192 FGAPLAHEDHA

-217 KAYAERLRHDK
+217 RAYAERLRHDK
-228 GINLQMRVGVNT
+228 GVNLQMRVGVNT
-240 GEVVVRSIRKD
+240 GAVVVRSIRKN

-273 ATPGST
+273 ATPGTT
-279 VASAYTHQLTEGY
+279 VVSADTRQLTEGY

-300 AKIKGVT
+300 AKIKGVS
-307 EPLQIYEV
+307 EPVRIYEL

-340 KELDHLKQ
+340 KEIEHLKQ
-348 VRAQAINGQG
+348 VREQAVTGQG
-358 QMVGVMGEPGVGKS
+358 QMVGVVGEPGVGKS

-381 SEKHCLVL
+381 SEQHCLVL

-431 VVALERALEDGLPYL
+431 VVALDRELEDGLPYL
-446 LTLLGHSEFTAALQ
+446 LSLLGHSEFVAALQ
-460 QMDPHIRQQRS
+460 QMDPNIRQQRS
-471 FDTIKR
+471 FDAIKR
-477 LLVRESLTQPV
+477 ILVRESLTQPV

-507 DLSES
+507 TLSES
-512 LATAQMVLLT
+512 LATASMLLLV

-528 RHAWGSKTYY
+528 RHEWGSKTYY

-546 GMEEAKE
+546 GLEDAKD
-553 LLAVLLDEAN
+553 LLAALLDEAN
-563 WTVTAASL
+563 WPVTMASL

-592 VRALFDQGVLVQGM
+592 VRSLFDQGVLVHSM
-606 GGIALTKSLDEIHIP
+606 GGLSLTKPLEEVHIP

-657 LTQVAHA
+657 LTQVARQD
-664 AEEILV
+664 EETLV
-670 PLLSRL
+670 PLLSHL

-690 VEYTFKHA
+690 VEYTFKHV
-698 LTQDVAYGS
+698 LTQDVAYNS
-707 LVSERRREVHA
+707 LLSERRQDVHA
-718 RTAQAIESLFHEQL
+718 QTAQAIASLFHEQL

-742 HSVHSGNAGKAVEYY
+742 HSAQSGNTEKAVEYY

-766 HSAYTEAIRD
+766 SSAYTEAIRD

-785 TLSHT
+785 ALPHN

-796 ELTLLISLGSCLMA
+796 ELTLLISLGACLMA

-817 EVEIVYTRARELS
+817 EVERVYTRARELA

-844 GLWRFYLVRGE
+844 GLWRFHLVRGE
-855 YAAAGEVIE
+855 YAAAGEMTE

-871 CMPGSRQFLPAQQAL
+871 CMPGSQQFLPAQQAL
-886 GLTAFRLGEFADA
+886 GLTAFRLGAFADA
-899 RVHLERAVA
+899 RAHLERAVDL
-908 MYDPGVHGPENAQGV
+908 YDPSIHGPENAQGV

-967 SLVSALHFGTAV
+967 SLVFALHFGTAV
-979 HRFRGEGAIAQTQA
+979 HRFRREGALAQTQA
-993 EGVVALASEQGFPY
+993 EGVVALAGEQGFPY
-1007 FQAAG
+1007 FHAAG
-1012 TYLRGWAI
+1012 TYLRGWAL
-1020 AEQGQVEAG
+1020 AEQGHVEEG
-1029 IVDMLEGRRIWQESG
+1029 IADMLEGQRIWQESG

-1051 SLLLA
+1051 SLPLA
-1056 EAYRKV
+1056 EAYGKL
-1062 DRVKD
+1062 DRVED
-1067 GLAVLAEA
+1067 GLTVLAQA
-1075 EAEMDKS
+1075 EAEMAKS
-1082 HEKWWQAELLRTRGE
+1082 NEKWWQAELLRTRGE
-1097 LLLASQAGENSPEV
+1097 LLLASQGGADHGSQKIA
-1111 TACFQRAIRTA
+1111 TCFEDAIQTA
-1122 HSQQAKSLELRTSI
+1122 HSQQAKSLELRSATR
-1136 CLATLWQ
+1136 LAAFLQ
-1143 EHGKPDDAYQLLSNI
+1143 ANGKPDDAYRLLSNI

-1168 PDLWAAK
+1168 PDLRAAK
-1175 ELLDELA
+1175 ALVDALT

>member
-1 MTDRIASYLLGIQP
+1 
-15 QKGLVLAR
+15 
-23 CFGKLNAKWMYN
+23 
-35 LRDEKPMR
+35 MR
-43 CLHCDTDN
+43 CLQCDTDN
-51 PDGAKFCIECGT
+51 PDGAKFCIECGA
-63 ALRNRC
+63 ALQNRC
-69 PSCGFDN
+69 PNCGCEN

-81 FCMECGTSLTPPQP
+81 FCMECGTALTKS
-95 LIPNP
+95 PNP

-105 NTYTPPHLAERIR
+105 GPHTYTPPHLAERIR

-142 DIKGSMD
+142 DIKGSME

-156 EEARAI
+156 EDARSI
-162 VDPAL
+162 IDPAL
-167 HLMMAAVHRY
+167 QLMMAAVHRY

-192 FGAPIAHEDHA
+192 FGAPLAHEDHA

-217 KAYAERLRHDK
+217 RAYAERLRHDK

-240 GEVVVRSIRKD
+240 GEVVVRSIRKN

-273 ATPGST
+273 ATPGTT
-279 VASAYTHQLTEGY
+279 VVSADTRQLTEGY

-300 AKIKGVT
+300 AKIKGVS
-307 EPLQIYEV
+307 EPVRIYEL

-340 KELDHLKQ
+340 KEIEHLKQ
-348 VRAQAINGQG
+348 VREQAVTGQG
-358 QMVGVMGEPGVGKS
+358 QMVGVVGEPGVGKS
-372 RLFHEFKVL
+372 RLFHEFKLL
-381 SEKHCLVL
+381 SEQHCLVL
-389 ETFCAAHGSG
+389 ETFCAAHGSS

-411 YFHIRPQD
+411 YFHVRPQD
-419 DERTLHEKVAGR
+419 DERALHEKVAGR
-431 VVALERALEDGLPYL
+431 VVALDRELEDGLPYL
-446 LTLLGHSEFTAALQ
+446 LSLLGHAEFAAALQ
-460 QMDPHIRQQRS
+460 QMDPHIRQQRT

-507 DLSES
+507 TLSES
-512 LATAQMVLLT
+512 LATAPMLLLV

-528 RHAWGSKTYY
+528 RHEWGSKTYY

-546 GMEEAKE
+546 GLEDAKE
-553 LLAVLLDEAN
+553 LLAALLDEAN
-563 WTVTAASL
+563 WPVTAASL

-592 VRALFDQGVLVQGM
+592 VRALFDQGVLVHSM
-606 GGIALTKSLDEIHIP
+606 GGISLTKPLDEIHIP
-621 ATVQGVLAGR
+621 ATVRGVLAGR

-638 EKELLQT
+638 EKDLLQT

-657 LTQVAHA
+657 LTQVAQQD
-664 AEEILV
+664 EETLV
-670 PLLSRL
+670 PLLFRL

-698 LTQDVAYGS
+698 LTQDVAYNS
-707 LVSERRREVHA
+707 LLSERRQEVHA
-718 RTAQAIESLFHEQL
+718 RTAQAIASLFHEQL

-742 HSVHSGNAGKAVEYY
+742 HSARSGNTEKAVEYS
-757 QRAGEMALK
+757 QRAGELALK
-766 HSAYTEAIRD
+766 NSAYTEAIRD
-776 LNHALDLLP
+776 LNYALDLLP
-785 TLSHT
+785 TLPHT

-810 TKGYAAP
+810 TQGFAAP
-817 EVEIVYTRARELS
+817 EVERVYTRARELA
-830 RTIGDLPQKFPVLF
+830 RATGDLPQKFPVLF
-844 GLWRFYLVRGE
+844 GLWRFHLVRGE
-855 YAAAGEVIE
+855 YAAAGEMTE

-871 CMPGSRQFLPAQQAL
+871 CMPGSQQFLPAQQAL
-886 GLTAFRLGEFADA
+886 GLTAFRLGAFADA
-899 RVHLERAVA
+899 RAHLERAVDI
-908 MYDPGVHGPENAQGV
+908 YDPSVHGPENAQGV

-928 GVASLAFLAWMLWH
+928 GVSSLAFLAWMLWH

-967 SLVSALHFGTAV
+967 SLVFALHFGTAV
-979 HRFRGEGAIAQTQA
+979 HRFRREGALAQTQA
-993 EGVVALASEQGFPY
+993 EGAVALASEQGFPY
-1007 FQAAG
+1007 FHAAG
-1012 TYLRGWAI
+1012 TYLRGWAL
-1020 AEQGQVEAG
+1020 AEQGQVEEGIAG
-1029 IVDMLEGRRIWQESG
+1029 MLEGQRIWQEFG

-1056 EAYRKV
+1056 EAYGKLG
-1062 DRVKD
+1062 RVED
-1067 GLAVLAEA
+1067 GLTVLAQA
-1075 EAEMDKS
+1075 EAEMAKS
-1082 HEKWWQAELLRTRGE
+1082 NEKWWQAELLRTRGE
-1097 LLLASQAGENSPEV
+1097 LLLASKDGPDHDSQEI
-1111 TACFQRAIRTA
+1111 TACFEGALQVAHGQR
-1122 HSQQAKSLELRTSI
+1122 AKSLELRSATR
-1136 CLATLWQ
+1136 LAAFWQ
-1143 EHGKPDDAYQLLSNI
+1143 AHGKPDDAYRLLSDI
-1158 YGWFTEGFDT
+1158 YSWFTEGFDT
-1168 PDLWAAK
+1168 PDLRAAK
-1175 ELLDELA
+1175 SLLDELT
-1182 PVPA
+1182 PVHA

>member
-1 MTDRIASYLLGIQP
+1 M
-15 QKGLVLAR
+15 
-23 CFGKLNAKWMYN
+23 
-35 LRDEKPMR
+35 
-43 CLHCDTDN
+43 
-51 PDGAKFCIECGT
+51 ECGT
-63 ALRNRC
+63 ALTQ
-69 PSCGFDN
+69 S
-76 VARAK
+76 
-81 FCMECGTSLTPPQP
+81 
-95 LIPNP
+95 PNP
-100 QPPAP
+100 QPPTP
-105 NTYTPPHLAERIR
+105 SPHTYTPPHLAERIR

-123 LEARGAVD
+123 LEARGATE

-142 DIKGSMD
+142 DIKGSME

-156 EEARAI
+156 EDARSI
-162 VDPAL
+162 IDPAL
-167 HLMMAAVHRY
+167 QLMMVAVHRY

-217 KAYAERLRHDK
+217 KAYAERLRRDK
-228 GINLQMRVGVNT
+228 GVNLRMRVGVNT
-240 GEVVVRSIRKD
+240 GEVVVRSIRKN
-251 DLHTDYVPVGHSTSL
+251 DLHTDYVPVGHATSL

-273 ATPGST
+273 ATPGTT
-279 VASAYTHQLTEGY
+279 VVSAYTHQLTEGY

-300 AKIKGVT
+300 AKIKGVSD
-307 EPLQIYEV
+307 PLQIYEV

-340 KELDHLKQ
+340 QEIEHLKQ
-348 VRAQAINGQG
+348 AREQARNGQG
-358 QMVGVMGEPGVGKS
+358 QMVGVVGEPGVGKS
-372 RLFHEFKVL
+372 RLFHEFKLL
-381 SEKHCLVL
+381 SERRCLVL

-411 YFHIRPQD
+411 YFRIRPQD

-431 VVALERALEDGLPYL
+431 VVALERELEDGLPYL
-446 LTLLGHSEFTAALQ
+446 LSLLGHAEFATALQ

-471 FDTIKR
+471 FDVIKR

-507 DLSES
+507 SLSES
-512 LATAQMVLLT
+512 LATAPVLLLV

-528 RHAWGSKTYY
+528 RHEWGSKTYY

-546 GMEEAKE
+546 GLEDAKE
-553 LLAVLLDEAN
+553 LLAALLDEAN
-563 WTVTAASL
+563 WPVTAASL

-592 VRALFDQGVLVQGM
+592 VRALFDNGVLVHSM
-606 GGIALTKSLDEIHIP
+606 GGLSLTRPLDEVHIP

-631 IDQLGAA
+631 IDQLGAV

-657 LTQVAHA
+657 LTQVAQQN
-664 AEEILV
+664 EDTLV
-670 PLLSRL
+670 PLLSHL

-698 LTQDVAYGS
+698 LTQDVAYNS
-707 LVSERRREVHA
+707 LLSERRQEVHA
-718 RTAQAIESLFHEQL
+718 RTAQAIASLFHEQL

-742 HSVHSGNAGKAVEYY
+742 HSAQSGNTEKAVEYS

-766 HSAYTEAIRD
+766 NSAYTEAIRD
-776 LNHALDLLP
+776 FNYALDLLP
-785 TLSHT
+785 ALPHT

-817 EVEIVYTRARELS
+817 EVERVYTRARELA
-830 RTIGDLPQKFPVLF
+830 RGIGDLPQKFPVLF
-844 GLWRFYLVRGE
+844 GLWRFHLVRGE
-855 YAAAGEVIE
+855 YAAAGEMTE

-871 CMPGSRQFLPAQQAL
+871 CMPDSDQFLPAQQAL
-886 GLTAFRLGEFADA
+886 GLTAFRLGAFTDA
-899 RVHLERAVA
+899 RAHLERAVD
-908 MYDPGVHGPENAQGV
+908 MYDPSVHGPENAQGV

-942 LGYPDQALQRSQE
+942 LGYPDQALQRSRE

-967 SLVSALHFGTAV
+967 SLVFALHFGTAV
-979 HRFRGEGAIAQTQA
+979 HRFRREGALAQTQA

-1007 FQAAG
+1007 FHAAG
-1012 TYLRGWAI
+1012 TYLRGWAL
-1020 AEQGQVEAG
+1020 AEQGQVEEG
-1029 IVDMLEGRRIWQESG
+1029 IADMLEGQRIWQESG

-1051 SLLLA
+1051 SLPLV
-1056 EAYRKV
+1056 EAYGKLG
-1062 DRVKD
+1062 RVAD
-1067 GLAVLAEA
+1067 GLAVLSQAEA
-1075 EAEMDKS
+1075 ELDKS
-1082 HEKWWQAELLRTRGE
+1082 NEKWWQAELLRIRGE
-1097 LLLASQAGENSPEV
+1097 LLLASKDGADQNGQEI
-1111 TACFQRAIRTA
+1111 TACFEDAIRIA
-1122 HSQQAKSLELRTSI
+1122 RGQQAKSLELRSATR
-1136 CLATLWQ
+1136 LAAFWQ
-1143 EHGKPDDAYQLLSNI
+1143 AHGKPDDAYRLLSKI

-1168 PDLWAAK
+1168 PDLQAAK
-1175 ELLDELA
+1175 ALLDELA

>member
-1 MTDRIASYLLGIQP
+1 M
-15 QKGLVLAR
+15 
-23 CFGKLNAKWMYN
+23 
-35 LRDEKPMR
+35 
-43 CLHCDTDN
+43 
-51 PDGAKFCIECGT
+51 ECGT
-63 ALRNRC
+63 ALTQ
-69 PSCGFDN
+69 S
-76 VARAK
+76 
-81 FCMECGTSLTPPQP
+81 
-95 LIPNP
+95 PNP
-100 QPPAP
+100 QSPTLSPH
-105 NTYTPPHLAERIR
+105 TYTPPHLAERIR

-142 DIKGSMD
+142 DIKGSME

-156 EEARAI
+156 EDARSI
-162 VDPAL
+162 IDPAL
-167 HLMMAAVHRY
+167 QLMMAAVHRY

-192 FGAPIAHEDHA
+192 FGAPLAHEDHA

-217 KAYAERLRHDK
+217 RAYAEQLRHDK
-228 GINLQMRVGVNT
+228 GVNLQIRVGVNT
-240 GEVVVRSIRKD
+240 GEVVVRSIRKN

-273 ATPGST
+273 ATPGTT
-279 VASAYTHQLTEGY
+279 VVSAYTHQLTEGY

-300 AKIKGVT
+300 AKIKGVS
-307 EPLQIYEV
+307 EPVQIYEL

-340 KELDHLKQ
+340 KEIEHLKQ
-348 VRAQAINGQG
+348 VREQARNGQG
-358 QMVGVMGEPGVGKS
+358 QMVGVVGEPGVGKS

-381 SEKHCLVL
+381 SEQHCLVL
-389 ETFCAAHGSG
+389 ETFCAAHGSS

-411 YFHIRPQD
+411 YFHIHPQD

-431 VVALERALEDGLPYL
+431 VVALDRELEDGLPYL
-446 LTLLGHSEFTAALQ
+446 LSLLGHAEFVAALQ

-471 FDTIKR
+471 FDAIKR
-477 LLVRESLTQPV
+477 ILVRESLTQPV

-507 DLSES
+507 TLRES
-512 LATAQMVLLT
+512 LATAPMLLLV

-528 RHAWGSKTYY
+528 RHEWGSKTYY

-546 GMEEAKE
+546 GLEDAKE
-553 LLAVLLDEAN
+553 LLATLLDETN
-563 WTVTAASL
+563 WPVTAASL

-592 VRALFDQGVLVQGM
+592 VRALFDQGVLVHSM
-606 GGIALTKSLDEIHIP
+606 GGLSLTKPLDEVHIP

-631 IDQLGAA
+631 IDQLGAT

-657 LTQVAHA
+657 LTQVAHQD
-664 AEEILV
+664 EETLV

-676 QTAEFIYEQPAFPE
+676 QMAEFIYEQPAFPE

-698 LTQDVAYGS
+698 LTQDVAYNS
-707 LVSERRREVHA
+707 LLSERRQEVHA
-718 RTAQAIESLFHEQL
+718 RTAQAIASLFHEQV

-742 HSVHSGNAGKAVEYY
+742 HSAQSGNTEKAVEYY

-766 HSAYTEAIRD
+766 SSAYTEAIRD

-785 TLSHT
+785 ALPHT
-790 PDRPQQ
+790 PDRSQQ

-810 TKGYAAP
+810 TKGYAAS
-817 EVEIVYTRARELS
+817 EVERVYTRARELA

-844 GLWRFYLVRGE
+844 GLWRFHLVRGE
-855 YAAAGEVIE
+855 YAAAGEMTE

-871 CMPGSRQFLPAQQAL
+871 CMPGSQQFLPAQQAL
-886 GLTAFRLGEFADA
+886 GLTAFRLGAFADA
-899 RVHLERAVA
+899 RVYLERAVDL
-908 MYDPGVHGPENAQGV
+908 YDPSIHGPENAQGV

-955 AIALAREISHPY
+955 AVALAREISHPY
-967 SLVSALHFGTAV
+967 SLVFALHFGTSV
-979 HRFRGEGAIAQTQA
+979 HRFRREGALAQTQA

-1007 FQAAG
+1007 FHAAG
-1012 TYLRGWAI
+1012 TYLRGWAL
-1020 AEQGQVEAG
+1020 AEQGQVEEG
-1029 IVDMLEGRRIWQESG
+1029 IADMLEGQRIWQESG

-1051 SLLLA
+1051 SLPLA
-1056 EAYRKV
+1056 EAYGKL
-1062 DRVKD
+1062 DRVED
-1067 GLAVLAEA
+1067 GLAVLTQAEA
-1075 EAEMDKS
+1075 EIDKS
-1082 HEKWWQAELLRTRGE
+1082 NEKWWQAELLRTRGE
-1097 LLLASQAGENSPEV
+1097 LLLASQDGTDQGSQEI
-1111 TACFQRAIRTA
+1111 TACFEDAIRIA
-1122 HSQQAKSLELRTSI
+1122 HSQQAKSLELRSATR
-1136 CLATLWQ
+1136 LAAFWQ
-1143 EHGKPDDAYQLLSNI
+1143 AHGKPDDAYRRLSNV

-1168 PDLWAAK
+1168 PDLRAAK
-1175 ELLDELA
+1175 ALLDGLT
-1182 PVPA
+1182 PVHA

>member
-1 MTDRIASYLLGIQP
+1 
-15 QKGLVLAR
+15 
-23 CFGKLNAKWMYN
+23 
-35 LRDEKPMR
+35 MR
-43 CLHCDTDN
+43 CLQCDTDN
-51 PDGAKFCIECGT
+51 PDGARFCIECGA
-63 ALRNRC
+63 ALQNRC
-69 PSCGFDN
+69 PNCGGEN
-76 VARAK
+76 VPRAK
-81 FCMECGTSLTPPQP
+81 FCMECGTSLAR
-95 LIPNP
+95 LPNP
-100 QPPAP
+100 QSPTP
-105 NTYTPPHLAERIR
+105 NPPPHLAERIR

-142 DIKGSMD
+142 DIKGSME

-156 EEARAI
+156 EEARSI
-162 VDPAL
+162 IDPAL
-167 HLMMAAVHRY
+167 QLMMAAVHRY

-203 QRALFAALRMQEEG
+203 QRALFAALRMQAEG
-217 KAYAERLRHDK
+217 KAYAEQLRLDK
-228 GINLQMRVGVNT
+228 GVNLQMRVGVNT
-240 GEVVVRSIRKD
+240 GEVVVRSIRKN

-279 VASAYTHQLTEGY
+279 VVSEYTHQLAEGY

-300 AKIKGVT
+300 AKIKGVS
-307 EPLQIYEV
+307 EPLRIYEL

-329 ARGLSRFVGRK
+329 TRGLSRFVGRK
-340 KELDHLKQ
+340 KEIEHLKQ
-348 VRAQAINGQG
+348 VREQATNGQG
-358 QMVGVMGEPGVGKS
+358 QIVGVMGEPGVGKS
-372 RLFHEFKVL
+372 RLFHEFKAL
-381 SEKHCLVL
+381 SEQHCLVL
-389 ETFCAAHGSG
+389 ETFCVAHGRG
-399 YAYLPLIELLRN
+399 HAYLPLIELLKN
-411 YFHIRPQD
+411 YFQIRPQD
-419 DERTLHEKVAGR
+419 DERALHEKVAGR

-446 LTLLGHSEFTAALQ
+446 LSLLGHSEFTAALQ

-477 LLVRESLTQPV
+477 LLLRESLTQPV
-488 VLIFEDLQWLDEG
+488 VLIFEDLQWLDDG

-507 DLSES
+507 ALSES
-512 LATAQMVLLT
+512 LATAPMLLLT

-528 RHAWGSKTYY
+528 RHEWGSKTYY

-546 GMEEAKE
+546 GMEDAKE
-553 LLAVLLDEAN
+553 LLAALLDEAN
-563 WTVTAASL
+563 WPVTAASL

-592 VRALFDQGVLVQGM
+592 VRTLFDQGVLVRGM
-606 GGIALTKSLDEIHIP
+606 GGISLTRPLAEVHIP

-638 EKELLQT
+638 EKALLQT

-657 LTQVAHA
+657 LTQVTQE
-664 AEEILV
+664 AEETLV
-670 PLLSRL
+670 PVLSRL

-698 LTQDVAYGS
+698 LTQDVSYNS
-707 LVSERRREVHA
+707 LVSERRQDVHA
-718 RTAQAIESLFHEQL
+718 RTAQAIESLFHAQL

-742 HSVHSGNAGKAVEYY
+742 HSAHSGNTKKAVEYY

-766 HSAYTEAIRD
+766 QSAYTEAIRD

-785 TLSHT
+785 ALPPA

-817 EVEIVYTRARELS
+817 EVERVYSRARELS
-830 RTIGDLPQKFPVLF
+830 HTIGDLPQKFPVLF
-844 GLWRFYLVRGE
+844 GLWRFHLVRGE

-864 KLQRLSE
+864 KLRCLSE
-871 CMPGSRQFLPAQQAL
+871 CMPGSQQFLPAQQAL

-899 RVHLERAVA
+899 RAHLERSVD
-908 MYDPGVHGPENAQGV
+908 MYDPSVHGPENAQGV

-928 GVASLAFLAWMLWH
+928 GVSSLAFLAWMLWH

-955 AIALAREISHPY
+955 AITRAREMSHPY
-967 SLVSALHFGTAV
+967 SLVFALHFGTAV
-979 HRFRGEGAIAQTQA
+979 YRFRREGALAQTQA

-1012 TYLRGWAI
+1012 TYLRGWAL
-1020 AEQGQVEAG
+1020 AEQGHVEEG
-1029 IVDMLEGRRIWQESG
+1029 IADMLEGQRIWQESG
-1044 IRQLGQV
+1044 IRQLGQL

-1056 EAYRKV
+1056 EAYGKV
-1062 DRVKD
+1062 DRVQD
-1067 GLAVLAEA
+1067 GLAVLIEA

-1082 HEKWWQAELLRTRGE
+1082 NEKWWQAELLRTRGE
-1097 LLLASQAGENSPEV
+1097 LFLTATNGPDQNRPEAA
-1111 TACFQRAIRTA
+1111 ACFQRAIQTA
-1122 HSQQAKSLELRTSI
+1122 QTQQAKSLELRSALR
-1136 CLATLWQ
+1136 LAAVWQ
-1143 EHGKPDDAYQLLSNI
+1143 ESGQPDDAYQLLSNI
-1158 YGWFTEGFDT
+1158 YGWFTEGLET
-1168 PDLWAAK
+1168 PDLRAAK
-1175 ELLDELA
+1175 ALLDELA

>member
-1 MTDRIASYLLGIQP
+1 
-15 QKGLVLAR
+15 
-23 CFGKLNAKWMYN
+23 
-35 LRDEKPMR
+35 MR
-43 CLHCDTDN
+43 CLQCDTDN
-51 PDGAKFCIECGT
+51 PDGARFCIECGA
-63 ALRNRC
+63 ALQNRC
-69 PSCGFDN
+69 PHCGGEN
-76 VARAK
+76 VPRAK
-81 FCMECGTSLTPPQP
+81 FCMECGTSLAR
-95 LIPNP
+95 LPNP
-100 QPPAP
+100 QSPAP
-105 NTYTPPHLAERIR
+105 NPPPHLAERIR

-142 DIKGSMD
+142 DIKGSME

-156 EEARAI
+156 EEARSI
-162 VDPAL
+162 IDPAL
-167 HLMMAAVHRY
+167 QLMMAAVHRY

-203 QRALFAALRMQEEG
+203 QRALFAALRMQAEG
-217 KAYAERLRHDK
+217 KAYAEQLRLDK
-228 GINLQMRVGVNT
+228 GVNLQMRVGVNT
-240 GEVVVRSIRKD
+240 GEVVVRSIRKN

-279 VASAYTHQLTEGY
+279 VVSEYTHQLAEGY

-300 AKIKGVT
+300 AKIKGVS
-307 EPLQIYEV
+307 EPLRIYEL

-329 ARGLSRFVGRK
+329 TRGLSRFVGRK
-340 KELDHLKQ
+340 KEIEHLKQ
-348 VRAQAINGQG
+348 VREQATNGQG
-358 QMVGVMGEPGVGKS
+358 QIVGVMGEPGVGKS
-372 RLFHEFKVL
+372 RLFHEFKAL
-381 SEKHCLVL
+381 SEQHCLVL
-389 ETFCAAHGSG
+389 ETFCVAHGRG
-399 YAYLPLIELLRN
+399 HAYLPLIELLKN
-411 YFHIRPQD
+411 YFQIRPQD
-419 DERTLHEKVAGR
+419 DARALHEKVAGR

-446 LTLLGHSEFTAALQ
+446 LSLLGHSEFTAALQ

-477 LLVRESLTQPV
+477 LLLRESLTQPV
-488 VLIFEDLQWLDEG
+488 VLIFEDLQWLDDG

-507 DLSES
+507 ALSES
-512 LATAQMVLLT
+512 LATAPMLLLT

-528 RHAWGSKTYY
+528 RHEWGSKTYY

-546 GMEEAKE
+546 GMEDAKE
-553 LLAVLLDEAN
+553 LLAALLDEAN
-563 WTVTAASL
+563 WPVTAASL
-571 EPLKQ
+571 EPLKH

-592 VRALFDQGVLVQGM
+592 VRTLFDQGVLVRGM
-606 GGIALTKSLDEIHIP
+606 GGISLTRPLAEVHIP

-638 EKELLQT
+638 EKDLLQT

-657 LTQVAHA
+657 LTQVTQE
-664 AEEILV
+664 AEETLV
-670 PLLSRL
+670 PVLSRL

-698 LTQDVAYGS
+698 LTQDVSYNS
-707 LVSERRREVHA
+707 LVSERRQDVHA
-718 RTAQAIESLFHEQL
+718 RTAQAIESLFHAQL

-742 HSVHSGNAGKAVEYY
+742 HSAHSGNTKKAVEYY

-766 HSAYTEAIRD
+766 QSAYTEAIRD

-785 TLSHT
+785 ALPPT

-817 EVEIVYTRARELS
+817 EVERVYSCARELS
-830 RTIGDLPQKFPVLF
+830 HTIGDLPQKFPVLF
-844 GLWRFYLVRGE
+844 GLWRFHLVRGE

-864 KLQRLSE
+864 KLRCLSE
-871 CMPGSRQFLPAQQAL
+871 CMPGSQQFLPAQQAL

-899 RVHLERAVA
+899 RAHLERSVD
-908 MYDPGVHGPENAQGV
+908 MYDPSVHGPENAQGV

-928 GVASLAFLAWMLWH
+928 GVSSLAFLAWMLWH

-955 AIALAREISHPY
+955 AITRAREMSHPY
-967 SLVSALHFGTAV
+967 SLVFALHFGTAV
-979 HRFRGEGAIAQTQA
+979 YRFRREGALAQTQA

-1012 TYLRGWAI
+1012 TYLRGWAL
-1020 AEQGQVEAG
+1020 AEQGHVEEG
-1029 IVDMLEGRRIWQESG
+1029 IADMLEGQRIWQESG
-1044 IRQLGQV
+1044 IRQLGQL

-1056 EAYRKV
+1056 EAYGKV
-1062 DRVKD
+1062 DRVQD
-1067 GLAVLAEA
+1067 GLAVLIEA

-1082 HEKWWQAELLRTRGE
+1082 NEKWWQAELLRTRGE
-1097 LLLASQAGENSPEV
+1097 LFLTATNDPDQNRPEAA
-1111 TACFQRAIRTA
+1111 ACFQRAIQTA
-1122 HSQQAKSLELRTSI
+1122 HTQQAKSLELRSALR
-1136 CLATLWQ
+1136 LAAVWQ
-1143 EHGKPDDAYQLLSNI
+1143 ESGQPDDAYQLLSNI
-1158 YGWFTEGFDT
+1158 YGWFTEGLET
-1168 PDLWAAK
+1168 PDLRAAK
-1175 ELLDELA
+1175 ALLDELA

>member
-1 MTDRIASYLLGIQP
+1 
-15 QKGLVLAR
+15 
-23 CFGKLNAKWMYN
+23 
-35 LRDEKPMR
+35 MR
-43 CLHCDTDN
+43 CLQCDTDN
-51 PDGAKFCIECGT
+51 PDGARFCIECGA
-63 ALRNRC
+63 ALQNRC
-69 PSCGFDN
+69 PNCGGEN
-76 VARAK
+76 VPRAK
-81 FCMECGTSLTPPQP
+81 FCMECGTSLAR
-95 LIPNP
+95 LPNP
-100 QPPAP
+100 QSPAP
-105 NTYTPPHLAERIR
+105 NPPPHLAERIR

-142 DIKGSMD
+142 DIKGSME

-156 EEARAI
+156 EEARSI
-162 VDPAL
+162 IDPAL
-167 HLMMAAVHRY
+167 QLMMAAVHRY

-203 QRALFAALRMQEEG
+203 QRALFAALRMQAEG
-217 KAYAERLRHDK
+217 KAYAEQLRLDK
-228 GINLQMRVGVNT
+228 GVNLQMRVGVNT
-240 GEVVVRSIRKD
+240 GEVVVRSIRKN

-279 VASAYTHQLTEGY
+279 VVSEYTHQLAEGY

-300 AKIKGVT
+300 AKIKGVS
-307 EPLQIYEV
+307 EPLRIYEL

-329 ARGLSRFVGRK
+329 TRGLSRFVGRK
-340 KELDHLKQ
+340 KEIEHLKQ
-348 VRAQAINGQG
+348 VREQATNGQG
-358 QMVGVMGEPGVGKS
+358 QIVGVMGEPGVGKS
-372 RLFHEFKVL
+372 RLFHEFKAL
-381 SEKHCLVL
+381 SEQHCLVL
-389 ETFCAAHGSG
+389 ETFCVAHGRG
-399 YAYLPLIELLRN
+399 HAYLPLIELLRN
-411 YFHIRPQD
+411 YFQIRPQD
-419 DERTLHEKVAGR
+419 DARALHEKVAGR

-446 LTLLGHSEFTAALQ
+446 LSLLGHSEFTAALQ

-477 LLVRESLTQPV
+477 LLLRESLTQPV
-488 VLIFEDLQWLDEG
+488 VLIFEDLQWLDDG

-507 DLSES
+507 ALSES
-512 LATAQMVLLT
+512 LATAPMLLLT

-528 RHAWGSKTYY
+528 RHEWGSKTYY

-546 GMEEAKE
+546 GMEDAKE
-553 LLAVLLDEAN
+553 LLAALLDEAN
-563 WTVTAASL
+563 WPVTAASL

-592 VRALFDQGVLVQGM
+592 VRTLFDQGVLVRGM
-606 GGIALTKSLDEIHIP
+606 GGISLTRPLAEVHIP

-638 EKELLQT
+638 EKDLLQT

-657 LTQVAHA
+657 LTQVTQE
-664 AEEILV
+664 AEETLV
-670 PLLSRL
+670 PVLSRL

-698 LTQDVAYGS
+698 LTQDVSYNS
-707 LVSERRREVHA
+707 LVSERRQDVHA
-718 RTAQAIESLFHEQL
+718 RTARAIESLFHAQL

-742 HSVHSGNAGKAVEYY
+742 HSAHSGNTKKAVEYY

-766 HSAYTEAIRD
+766 QSAYTEAIRD

-785 TLSHT
+785 ALPPA

-817 EVEIVYTRARELS
+817 EVERVYSRARELS
-830 RTIGDLPQKFPVLF
+830 HTIGDLPQKFPVLF
-844 GLWRFYLVRGE
+844 GLWRFHLVRGE

-864 KLQRLSE
+864 KLRCLSE
-871 CMPGSRQFLPAQQAL
+871 CMPGSQQFLPAQQAL

-899 RVHLERAVA
+899 RAHLERSVD
-908 MYDPGVHGPENAQGV
+908 MYDPSVHGPENAQGV

-928 GVASLAFLAWMLWH
+928 GVSSLAFLAWMLWH

-955 AIALAREISHPY
+955 AITRAREMSHPY
-967 SLVSALHFGTAV
+967 SLVFALHFGTAV
-979 HRFRGEGAIAQTQA
+979 YRFRREGALAQTQA

-1012 TYLRGWAI
+1012 TYLRGWAL
-1020 AEQGQVEAG
+1020 AEQGHVEEG
-1029 IVDMLEGRRIWQESG
+1029 IADMLEGQRIWQESG
-1044 IRQLGQV
+1044 IRQLGQL

-1056 EAYRKV
+1056 EAYGKV
-1062 DRVKD
+1062 DRVQD
-1067 GLAVLAEA
+1067 GLAVLIEA

-1082 HEKWWQAELLRTRGE
+1082 NEKWWQAELLRTRGE
-1097 LLLASQAGENSPEV
+1097 LFLAATNDPDQNRPEAA
-1111 TACFQRAIRTA
+1111 ACFQRAIQTA
-1122 HSQQAKSLELRTSI
+1122 HAQQAKSLELRSALR
-1136 CLATLWQ
+1136 LAAVWQ
-1143 EHGKPDDAYQLLSNI
+1143 ESGKPDDAYQLLSNI
-1158 YGWFTEGFDT
+1158 YGWFTEGLET
-1168 PDLWAAK
+1168 PDLRAAK
-1175 ELLDELA
+1175 ALLDELA

>member
-1 MTDRIASYLLGIQP
+1 
-15 QKGLVLAR
+15 
-23 CFGKLNAKWMYN
+23 
-35 LRDEKPMR
+35 MR
-43 CLHCDTDN
+43 CLQCDTDN
-51 PDGAKFCIECGT
+51 PDGARFCIECGA
-63 ALRNRC
+63 ALQNRC
-69 PSCGFDN
+69 PNCGGEN
-76 VARAK
+76 VPRAK
-81 FCMECGTSLTPPQP
+81 FCMECGTSLAR
-95 LIPNP
+95 LPNP
-100 QPPAP
+100 QSPAP
-105 NTYTPPHLAERIR
+105 NPPPHLAERIR

-142 DIKGSMD
+142 DIKGSME

-156 EEARAI
+156 EEARSI
-162 VDPAL
+162 IDPAL
-167 HLMMAAVHRY
+167 QLMMAAVHRY

-203 QRALFAALRMQEEG
+203 QRALFAALRMQAEG
-217 KAYAERLRHDK
+217 KAYAEQLRLDK
-228 GINLQMRVGVNT
+228 GVNLQMRVGVNT
-240 GEVVVRSIRKD
+240 GEVVVRSIRKN

-279 VASAYTHQLTEGY
+279 VVSEYTHQLAEGY
-292 FEFKDLGA
+292 FAFKDLGA
-300 AKIKGVT
+300 AKIKGVS
-307 EPLQIYEV
+307 EPLRIYEL

-329 ARGLSRFVGRK
+329 TRGLSRFVGRK
-340 KELDHLKQ
+340 KEIEHLKQ
-348 VRAQAINGQG
+348 VREQATNGQG
-358 QMVGVMGEPGVGKS
+358 QIVGVMGEPGVGKS
-372 RLFHEFKVL
+372 RLFHEFKAL
-381 SEKHCLVL
+381 SEQHCLVL
-389 ETFCAAHGSG
+389 ETFCVAHGRG
-399 YAYLPLIELLRN
+399 HAYLPLIELLRN
-411 YFHIRPQD
+411 YFQIRPQD
-419 DERTLHEKVAGR
+419 DARALHEKVAGR

-446 LTLLGHSEFTAALQ
+446 LSLLGHSEFTAALQ

-477 LLVRESLTQPV
+477 LLLRESLTQPV
-488 VLIFEDLQWLDEG
+488 VLIFEDLQWLDDG

-507 DLSES
+507 ALSES
-512 LATAQMVLLT
+512 LATAPMLLLT

-528 RHAWGSKTYY
+528 RHEWGSKTYY

-546 GMEEAKE
+546 GMEDAKE
-553 LLAVLLDEAN
+553 LLAALLDEAN
-563 WTVTAASL
+563 WPVTAASL

-592 VRALFDQGVLVQGM
+592 VRTLFDQGVLVRGM
-606 GGIALTKSLDEIHIP
+606 GGISLTRPLAEVHIP

-638 EKELLQT
+638 EKDLLQT

-657 LTQVAHA
+657 LTQVTQE
-664 AEEILV
+664 AEETLV
-670 PLLSRL
+670 PVLSRL

-698 LTQDVAYGS
+698 LTQDVSYNS
-707 LVSERRREVHA
+707 LVSERRQDVHA
-718 RTAQAIESLFHEQL
+718 RTARAIESLFHAQL

-742 HSVHSGNAGKAVEYY
+742 HSAHSGNTKKAVEYY

-766 HSAYTEAIRD
+766 QSAYTEAIRD

-785 TLSHT
+785 ALPPT

-817 EVEIVYTRARELS
+817 EVERVYSRARELS
-830 RTIGDLPQKFPVLF
+830 HTIGDLPQKFPVLF
-844 GLWRFYLVRGE
+844 GLWRFHLVRGE

-864 KLQRLSE
+864 KLRCLSE
-871 CMPGSRQFLPAQQAL
+871 CMPGSQQFLPAQQAL

-899 RVHLERAVA
+899 RAHLERSVD
-908 MYDPGVHGPENAQGV
+908 MYDPSVHGPENAQGV

-928 GVASLAFLAWMLWH
+928 GVSSLAFLAWMLWH

-955 AIALAREISHPY
+955 AITRAREMSHPY
-967 SLVSALHFGTAV
+967 SLVFALHFGTAV
-979 HRFRGEGAIAQTQA
+979 YRFRREGALAQTQA

-1012 TYLRGWAI
+1012 TYLRGWAL
-1020 AEQGQVEAG
+1020 AEQGHVEEG
-1029 IVDMLEGRRIWQESG
+1029 IADMLEGQRIWQESG
-1044 IRQLGQV
+1044 IRQLGQL

-1056 EAYRKV
+1056 EAYGKV
-1062 DRVKD
+1062 DRVQD
-1067 GLAVLAEA
+1067 GLAVLIEA

-1082 HEKWWQAELLRTRGE
+1082 NEKWWQAELLRTRGE
-1097 LLLASQAGENSPEV
+1097 LFLTATNDPDQNRPEAA
-1111 TACFQRAIRTA
+1111 ACFQRAIQTA
-1122 HSQQAKSLELRTSI
+1122 QTQQAKSLELRSALR
-1136 CLATLWQ
+1136 LAAVWQ
-1143 EHGKPDDAYQLLSNI
+1143 ESGKPDDAYQLLSNI
-1158 YGWFTEGFDT
+1158 YGWFTEGLET
-1168 PDLWAAK
+1168 PDLRAAK
-1175 ELLDELA
+1175 ALLDELT

>member
-1 MTDRIASYLLGIQP
+1 
-15 QKGLVLAR
+15 
-23 CFGKLNAKWMYN
+23 
-35 LRDEKPMR
+35 MR
-43 CLHCDTDN
+43 CLQCDTDN
-51 PDGAKFCIECGT
+51 PDGARFCIECGA
-63 ALRNRC
+63 ALQNRC
-69 PSCGFDN
+69 PNCGGEN
-76 VARAK
+76 VPRAK
-81 FCMECGTSLTPPQP
+81 FCMECGTSLAR
-95 LIPNP
+95 LPNP
-100 QPPAP
+100 QSPTPSP
-105 NTYTPPHLAERIR
+105 PPHLAERIR

-142 DIKGSMD
+142 DIKGSME

-156 EEARAI
+156 EEARSI
-162 VDPAL
+162 IDPAL
-167 HLMMAAVHRY
+167 QLMMAAVHRY

-203 QRALFAALRMQEEG
+203 QRALFAALRMQAEG
-217 KAYAERLRHDK
+217 KAYAEQLRLDK
-228 GINLQMRVGVNT
+228 GVNLQMRVGVNT
-240 GEVVVRSIRKD
+240 GEVVVRSIRKN

-279 VASAYTHQLTEGY
+279 VVSEYTHQLAEGY

-300 AKIKGVT
+300 AKIKGVS
-307 EPLQIYEV
+307 EPLRIYEL
-315 LGVGALRTRLQVSA
+315 LGIGALRTRLQVSA
-329 ARGLSRFVGRK
+329 TRGLSRFVGRK
-340 KELDHLKQ
+340 KEIEHLKQ
-348 VRAQAINGQG
+348 VREQATNGQG
-358 QMVGVMGEPGVGKS
+358 QIVGVMGEPGVGKS
-372 RLFHEFKVL
+372 RLFHEFKAL
-381 SEKHCLVL
+381 SEQHCLVL
-389 ETFCAAHGSG
+389 ETFCVAHGRG
-399 YAYLPLIELLRN
+399 HAYLPLIELLRN
-411 YFHIRPQD
+411 YFQIRPQD
-419 DERTLHEKVAGR
+419 DARALHEKVAGR

-446 LTLLGHSEFTAALQ
+446 LSLLGHSEFTAALQ

-477 LLVRESLTQPV
+477 LLLRESLTQPV
-488 VLIFEDLQWLDEG
+488 VLIFEDLQWLDDG

-507 DLSES
+507 ALSES
-512 LATAQMVLLT
+512 LATAPMLLLT

-528 RHAWGSKTYY
+528 RHEWGSKTYY

-546 GMEEAKE
+546 GMEDAKE
-553 LLAVLLDEAN
+553 LLAALLDEAN
-563 WTVTAASL
+563 WPVTAASL

-592 VRALFDQGVLVQGM
+592 VRTLFDQGVLVRGM
-606 GGIALTKSLDEIHIP
+606 GGISLTRPLAEVHIP

-638 EKELLQT
+638 EKDLLQT

-657 LTQVAHA
+657 LTQVTQE
-664 AEEILV
+664 AEETLV
-670 PLLSRL
+670 PVLSRL

-698 LTQDVAYGS
+698 LTQDVSYNS
-707 LVSERRREVHA
+707 LVSERRQDVHA
-718 RTAQAIESLFHEQL
+718 RTARAIESLFHAQL

-742 HSVHSGNAGKAVEYY
+742 HSAHSGNTKKAVEYY

-766 HSAYTEAIRD
+766 QSAYTEAIRD

-785 TLSHT
+785 ALPPT

-817 EVEIVYTRARELS
+817 EVERVYSRARELS
-830 RTIGDLPQKFPVLF
+830 HTIGDLPQKFPVLF
-844 GLWRFYLVRGE
+844 GLWRFHLVRGE

-864 KLQRLSE
+864 KLRCLSE
-871 CMPGSRQFLPAQQAL
+871 CMPGSQQFLPAQQAL

-899 RVHLERAVA
+899 RAHLERSVD
-908 MYDPGVHGPENAQGV
+908 MYDPSVHGPENAQGV

-928 GVASLAFLAWMLWH
+928 GVSSLAFLAWMLWH

-955 AIALAREISHPY
+955 AITRAREMSHPY
-967 SLVSALHFGTAV
+967 SLVFALHFGTAV
-979 HRFRGEGAIAQTQA
+979 YRFRREGALAQTQA

-1012 TYLRGWAI
+1012 TYLRGWAL
-1020 AEQGQVEAG
+1020 AEQGHVEEG
-1029 IVDMLEGRRIWQESG
+1029 IADMLEGQRIWQESG
-1044 IRQLGQV
+1044 IRQLGQL

-1056 EAYRKV
+1056 EAYGKV
-1062 DRVKD
+1062 DRVQD
-1067 GLAVLAEA
+1067 GLAVLIEA

-1082 HEKWWQAELLRTRGE
+1082 NEKWWQAELLRTRGE
-1097 LLLASQAGENSPEV
+1097 LFLTATNDPDQNRPEAA
-1111 TACFQRAIRTA
+1111 ACFQRAIQTA
-1122 HSQQAKSLELRTSI
+1122 HAQQAKSLELRSALR
-1136 CLATLWQ
+1136 LAAVWQ
-1143 EHGKPDDAYQLLSNI
+1143 ESGQPDDAYQLLSNI
-1158 YGWFTEGFDT
+1158 YGWFTEGLET
-1168 PDLWAAK
+1168 PDLRAAK
-1175 ELLDELA
+1175 ALLDELT

>member
-1 MTDRIASYLLGIQP
+1 MQ
-15 QKGLVLAR
+15 
-23 CFGKLNAKWMYN
+23 
-35 LRDEKPMR
+35 
-43 CLHCDTDN
+43 CLQCDTDN
-51 PDGAKFCIECGT
+51 PDGAKFCIECGS
-63 ALRNRC
+63 ALQNRC
-69 PSCGFDN
+69 PNCGSEN

-81 FCMECGTSLTPPQP
+81 FCMECGTALTQS
-95 LIPNP
+95 PNP
-100 QPPAP
+100 QPPTP
-105 NTYTPPHLAERIR
+105 SPHTYTPPHLAERIR

-123 LEARGAVD
+123 LEARGATE

-142 DIKGSMD
+142 DIKGSME

-156 EEARAI
+156 EDARSI
-162 VDPAL
+162 IDPAL
-167 HLMMAAVHRY
+167 QLMMVAVHRY

-217 KAYAERLRHDK
+217 KAYAERLRRDK
-228 GINLQMRVGVNT
+228 GVNLRMRVGVNT
-240 GEVVVRSIRKD
+240 GEVVVRSIRKN
-251 DLHTDYVPVGHSTSL
+251 DLHTDYVPVGHAISL

-273 ATPGST
+273 ATPGTT
-279 VASAYTHQLTEGY
+279 VVSAYTHQLTEGY

-300 AKIKGVT
+300 AKIKGVS

-340 KELDHLKQ
+340 QEIEHLKQ
-348 VRAQAINGQG
+348 AREQARNGQG
-358 QMVGVMGEPGVGKS
+358 QMVGVVGEPGVGKS
-372 RLFHEFKVL
+372 RLFHEFKLL
-381 SEKHCLVL
+381 SERRCLVL

-411 YFHIRPQD
+411 YFRIRPHD

-431 VVALERALEDGLPYL
+431 VVALERELEDGLPYL
-446 LTLLGHSEFTAALQ
+446 LSLLGHAEFATALQ

-471 FDTIKR
+471 FDVIKR

-507 DLSES
+507 SLSES
-512 LATAQMVLLT
+512 LATAPVLLLV

-528 RHAWGSKTYY
+528 RHEWGSKTYY

-546 GMEEAKE
+546 GLEDAKE
-553 LLAVLLDEAN
+553 LLAALLDEAN
-563 WTVTAASL
+563 WPVTAASL
-571 EPLKQ
+571 KPLKQ

-592 VRALFDQGVLVQGM
+592 VRALFDNGVLVHSM
-606 GGIALTKSLDEIHIP
+606 GGLSLTRPLDEVHIP

-631 IDQLGAA
+631 IDQLGAV

-657 LTQVAHA
+657 LTQVAQQN
-664 AEEILV
+664 EDTLV
-670 PLLSRL
+670 PLLSHL

-698 LTQDVAYGS
+698 LTQDVAYNS
-707 LVSERRREVHA
+707 LLSERRQEVHA
-718 RTAQAIESLFHEQL
+718 RTAQAIASLFHEQL

-742 HSVHSGNAGKAVEYY
+742 HSAQSGNTEKAVEYS

-766 HSAYTEAIRD
+766 RSTYTEAIRD
-776 LNHALDLLP
+776 FNYALDLLP
-785 TLSHT
+785 ALPHT

-817 EVEIVYTRARELS
+817 EVERVYTRARELA
-830 RTIGDLPQKFPVLF
+830 RGIGDLPQKFPVLF
-844 GLWRFYLVRGE
+844 GLWRFHLVRGE
-855 YAAAGEVIE
+855 YAAAGEMTE

-871 CMPGSRQFLPAQQAL
+871 CMPDSDQFLPAQQAL
-886 GLTAFRLGEFADA
+886 GLTAFRLGAFTDA
-899 RVHLERAVA
+899 RAHLERAVD
-908 MYDPGVHGPENAQGV
+908 MYDPSVHGPENAQGV

-942 LGYPDQALQRSQE
+942 LGYPDQALQRSRE

-967 SLVSALHFGTAV
+967 SLVFALHFGTAV
-979 HRFRGEGAIAQTQA
+979 HRFRREGALAQTQA

-1007 FQAAG
+1007 FHAAG
-1012 TYLRGWAI
+1012 TYLRGWAL
-1020 AEQGQVEAG
+1020 AEQGQVEEG
-1029 IVDMLEGRRIWQESG
+1029 IADMLEGQRIWQESG

-1051 SLLLA
+1051 SLPLV
-1056 EAYRKV
+1056 EAYGKLG
-1062 DRVKD
+1062 RVED
-1067 GLAVLAEA
+1067 GLAVLSQAEA
-1075 EAEMDKS
+1075 ELDKS
-1082 HEKWWQAELLRTRGE
+1082 NEKWWQAELLRVRGE
-1097 LLLASQAGENSPEV
+1097 LLLASKDGMGHNSQEI
-1111 TACFQRAIRTA
+1111 TDCFQRAIRTA
-1122 HSQQAKSLELRTSI
+1122 HDQQAKSLELRGATR
-1136 CLATLWQ
+1136 LAAFWQ
-1143 EHGKPDDAYQLLSNI
+1143 AHGKPDDAYRLLSNI

-1168 PDLWAAK
+1168 PDLLAAK
-1175 ELLDELA
+1175 ILLDELT
-1182 PVPA
+1182 PVHA

>member
-1 MTDRIASYLLGIQP
+1 MQ
-15 QKGLVLAR
+15 
-23 CFGKLNAKWMYN
+23 
-35 LRDEKPMR
+35 
-43 CLHCDTDN
+43 CLQCDTDN
-51 PDGAKFCIECGT
+51 PDGAKFCIECGS
-63 ALRNRC
+63 ALQNRC
-69 PSCGFDN
+69 PNCGSEN

-81 FCMECGTSLTPPQP
+81 FCMECGTALTQS
-95 LIPNP
+95 PNP

-105 NTYTPPHLAERIR
+105 SPHTYTPPHLAERIR

-123 LEARGAVD
+123 LEARGATE

-142 DIKGSMD
+142 DIKGSME

-156 EEARAI
+156 EDARSI
-162 VDPAL
+162 IDPAL
-167 HLMMAAVHRY
+167 QLMMVAVHRY

-217 KAYAERLRHDK
+217 KAYAERLRRDK
-228 GINLQMRVGVNT
+228 GVNLRMRVGVNT
-240 GEVVVRSIRKD
+240 GEVVVRSIRKN
-251 DLHTDYVPVGHSTSL
+251 DLHTDYVPVGHATSL

-273 ATPGST
+273 ATPGTT
-279 VASAYTHQLTEGY
+279 VVSAYTHQLTEGY

-300 AKIKGVT
+300 AKIKGVS

-340 KELDHLKQ
+340 QEIEHLKQ
-348 VRAQAINGQG
+348 AREQARNGQG
-358 QMVGVMGEPGVGKS
+358 QMVGVVGEPGVGKS
-372 RLFHEFKVL
+372 RLFHEFKLL
-381 SEKHCLVL
+381 SERRCLVL

-411 YFHIRPQD
+411 YFRIRPHD

-431 VVALERALEDGLPYL
+431 VVALERELEDGLPYL
-446 LTLLGHSEFTAALQ
+446 LSLLGHVEFATALQ

-471 FDTIKR
+471 FDVIKR

-507 DLSES
+507 SLSES
-512 LATAQMVLLT
+512 LATAPVLLLV

-528 RHAWGSKTYY
+528 RHEWGSKTYY

-546 GMEEAKE
+546 GLEDAKE
-553 LLAVLLDEAN
+553 LLAALLDEAN
-563 WTVTAASL
+563 WPVTAASL
-571 EPLKQ
+571 KPLKQ

-592 VRALFDQGVLVQGM
+592 VRALFDNGVLVHSM
-606 GGIALTKSLDEIHIP
+606 GGLSLTRPLDEVHIP

-631 IDQLGAA
+631 IDQLGAV

-657 LTQVAHA
+657 LTQVAQQN
-664 AEEILV
+664 EDTLV
-670 PLLSRL
+670 PLLSHL

-698 LTQDVAYGS
+698 LTQDVAYNS
-707 LVSERRREVHA
+707 LLSERRQEVHA
-718 RTAQAIESLFHEQL
+718 RTAQAIASLFHEQL

-742 HSVHSGNAGKAVEYY
+742 HSAQSGNTEKAVEYS

-766 HSAYTEAIRD
+766 RSTYTEAIRD
-776 LNHALDLLP
+776 FNYALDLLP
-785 TLSHT
+785 ALPHT

-817 EVEIVYTRARELS
+817 EVERVYTRARELA
-830 RTIGDLPQKFPVLF
+830 RGIGDLPQKFPVLF
-844 GLWRFYLVRGE
+844 GLWRFHLVRGE
-855 YAAAGEVIE
+855 YAAAGEMTE

-871 CMPGSRQFLPAQQAL
+871 CMPDSDQFLPAQQAL
-886 GLTAFRLGEFADA
+886 GLTAFRLGAFTDA
-899 RVHLERAVA
+899 RAHLERAVD
-908 MYDPGVHGPENAQGV
+908 MYDPSVHGPENAQGV

-942 LGYPDQALQRSQE
+942 LGYPDQALQRSRE

-967 SLVSALHFGTAV
+967 SLVFALHFGTAV
-979 HRFRGEGAIAQTQA
+979 HRFRREGALAQTQA

-1007 FQAAG
+1007 FHAAG
-1012 TYLRGWAI
+1012 TYLRGWAL
-1020 AEQGQVEAG
+1020 AEQGQVEEG
-1029 IVDMLEGRRIWQESG
+1029 IADMLEGQRIWQESG

-1051 SLLLA
+1051 SLPLV
-1056 EAYRKV
+1056 EAYGKLG
-1062 DRVKD
+1062 RVED
-1067 GLAVLAEA
+1067 GLAVLSQAEA
-1075 EAEMDKS
+1075 ELDKS
-1082 HEKWWQAELLRTRGE
+1082 NEKWWQAELLRVRGE
-1097 LLLASQAGENSPEV
+1097 LLLASKDGMGHNSQEI
-1111 TACFQRAIRTA
+1111 TDCFQRAIRTA
-1122 HSQQAKSLELRTSI
+1122 HDQQAKSLELRGATR
-1136 CLATLWQ
+1136 LAAFWQ
-1143 EHGKPDDAYQLLSNI
+1143 AHGKPDDAYRLLSNI

-1168 PDLWAAK
+1168 PDLLAAK
-1175 ELLDELA
+1175 ILLDELT
-1182 PVPA
+1182 PVHA

>member
-1 MTDRIASYLLGIQP
+1 
-15 QKGLVLAR
+15 
-23 CFGKLNAKWMYN
+23 
-35 LRDEKPMR
+35 MR
-43 CLHCDTDN
+43 CLQCDTDN
-51 PDGAKFCIECGT
+51 PGGARFCIECGA
-63 ALRNRC
+63 ALQNRC
-69 PSCGFDN
+69 PNCGGEN
-76 VARAK
+76 VPRAK
-81 FCMECGTSLTPPQP
+81 FCMECGTSLAR
-95 LIPNP
+95 LPNP
-100 QPPAP
+100 QSPTPSP
-105 NTYTPPHLAERIR
+105 PPHLAERIR

-142 DIKGSMD
+142 DIKGSME

-156 EEARAI
+156 EEARSI
-162 VDPAL
+162 IDPAL
-167 HLMMAAVHRY
+167 QLMMAAVHRY

-203 QRALFAALRMQEEG
+203 QRALFAALRMQAEG
-217 KAYAERLRHDK
+217 KAYAEQLRLDK
-228 GINLQMRVGVNT
+228 GVNLQMRVGVNT
-240 GEVVVRSIRKD
+240 GEVVVRSIRKN

-279 VASAYTHQLTEGY
+279 VVSEYTHQLAEGY

-300 AKIKGVT
+300 AKIKGVS
-307 EPLQIYEV
+307 EPLRIYEL
-315 LGVGALRTRLQVSA
+315 LGIGALRTRLQVSA
-329 ARGLSRFVGRK
+329 TRGLSRFVGRK
-340 KELDHLKQ
+340 KEIEHLKQ
-348 VRAQAINGQG
+348 VREQATNGQG
-358 QMVGVMGEPGVGKS
+358 QIVGVMGEPGVGKS
-372 RLFHEFKVL
+372 RLFHEFKAL
-381 SEKHCLVL
+381 SEQHCLVL
-389 ETFCAAHGSG
+389 ETFCVAHGRG
-399 YAYLPLIELLRN
+399 HAYLPLIELLRN
-411 YFHIRPQD
+411 YFQIRPQD
-419 DERTLHEKVAGR
+419 DARALHEKVAGR

-446 LTLLGHSEFTAALQ
+446 LSLLGHSEFTAALQ

-477 LLVRESLTQPV
+477 LLLRESLTQPV
-488 VLIFEDLQWLDEG
+488 VLIFEDLQWLDDG

-507 DLSES
+507 TLSES
-512 LATAQMVLLT
+512 LATAPMLLLT

-528 RHAWGSKTYY
+528 RHEWGSKTYY

-546 GMEEAKE
+546 GMEDAKE
-553 LLAVLLDEAN
+553 LLAALLDEAN
-563 WTVTAASL
+563 WPVTAASL

-592 VRALFDQGVLVQGM
+592 VRTLFDQGVLVRGM
-606 GGIALTKSLDEIHIP
+606 GGISLTKPLAEVHIP

-638 EKELLQT
+638 EKDLLQT

-657 LTQVAHA
+657 LTQVTQE
-664 AEEILV
+664 AEETLV
-670 PLLSRL
+670 PVLSRL

-698 LTQDVAYGS
+698 LTQDVSYNS
-707 LVSERRREVHA
+707 LVSERRQDVHA
-718 RTAQAIESLFHEQL
+718 RTARAIESLFHAQL

-742 HSVHSGNAGKAVEYY
+742 HSAHSGNTKKAVEYY

-766 HSAYTEAIRD
+766 QSAYTEAIRD

-785 TLSHT
+785 ALPPT

-817 EVEIVYTRARELS
+817 EVERVYSRARELS
-830 RTIGDLPQKFPVLF
+830 HTIGDLPQKFPVLF
-844 GLWRFYLVRGE
+844 GLWRFHLVRGE

-864 KLQRLSE
+864 KLRCLSE
-871 CMPGSRQFLPAQQAL
+871 CMPGSQQFLPAQQAL

-899 RVHLERAVA
+899 RAHLERSVD
-908 MYDPGVHGPENAQGV
+908 MYDPSVHGPENAQGV

-928 GVASLAFLAWMLWH
+928 GVSSLAFLAWMLWH

-955 AIALAREISHPY
+955 AITRAREMSHPY
-967 SLVSALHFGTAV
+967 SLVFALHFGTAV
-979 HRFRGEGAIAQTQA
+979 YRFRREGALAQTQA

-1012 TYLRGWAI
+1012 TYLRGWAL
-1020 AEQGQVEAG
+1020 AEQGHVEEG
-1029 IVDMLEGRRIWQESG
+1029 IADMLEGQRIWQESG
-1044 IRQLGQV
+1044 IRQLGQL

-1056 EAYRKV
+1056 EAYGKV
-1062 DRVKD
+1062 DRVQD
-1067 GLAVLAEA
+1067 GLAVLIEA

-1082 HEKWWQAELLRTRGE
+1082 NEKWWQAELLRTRGE
-1097 LLLASQAGENSPEV
+1097 LFLTATNDPDQNRPEAA
-1111 TACFQRAIRTA
+1111 ACFQRAIQTA
-1122 HSQQAKSLELRTSI
+1122 HAQQAKSLELRSALR
-1136 CLATLWQ
+1136 LAAVWQ
-1143 EHGKPDDAYQLLSNI
+1143 ESGQPDDAYQLLSNI
-1158 YGWFTEGFDT
+1158 YGWFTEGLET
-1168 PDLWAAK
+1168 PDLRAAK
-1175 ELLDELA
+1175 ALLDELT

>member
-1 MTDRIASYLLGIQP
+1 MQ
-15 QKGLVLAR
+15 
-23 CFGKLNAKWMYN
+23 
-35 LRDEKPMR
+35 
-43 CLHCDTDN
+43 CLQCDTDN
-51 PDGAKFCIECGT
+51 PDGAKFCIECGS
-63 ALRNRC
+63 ALQNRC
-69 PSCGFDN
+69 PNCGSEN

-81 FCMECGTSLTPPQP
+81 FCMECGTALTQS
-95 LIPNP
+95 PNP
-100 QPPAP
+100 QPPTP
-105 NTYTPPHLAERIR
+105 SPHTYTPPHLAERIR

-123 LEARGAVD
+123 LEARGATE

-142 DIKGSMD
+142 DIKGSME

-156 EEARAI
+156 EDARSI
-162 VDPAL
+162 IDPAL
-167 HLMMAAVHRY
+167 QLMMVAVHRY

-217 KAYAERLRHDK
+217 KAYAERLRRDK
-228 GINLQMRVGVNT
+228 GVNLRMRVGVNT
-240 GEVVVRSIRKD
+240 GEVVVRSIRKN
-251 DLHTDYVPVGHSTSL
+251 DLHTDYVPVGHATSL

-273 ATPGST
+273 ATPGTT
-279 VASAYTHQLTEGY
+279 VVSAYTHQLTEGY

-300 AKIKGVT
+300 AKIKGVS

-340 KELDHLKQ
+340 QEIEHLKQ
-348 VRAQAINGQG
+348 AREQARNGQG
-358 QMVGVMGEPGVGKS
+358 QMVGVVGEPGVGKS
-372 RLFHEFKVL
+372 RLFHEFKLL
-381 SEKHCLVL
+381 SERRCLVL

-411 YFHIRPQD
+411 YFRIRPHD

-431 VVALERALEDGLPYL
+431 VVALERELEDGLPYL
-446 LTLLGHSEFTAALQ
+446 LSLLGHAEFATALQ

-471 FDTIKR
+471 FDVIKR

-507 DLSES
+507 SLSES
-512 LATAQMVLLT
+512 LATAPVLLLV

-528 RHAWGSKTYY
+528 RHEWGSKTYY

-546 GMEEAKE
+546 GLEDAKE
-553 LLAVLLDEAN
+553 LLAALLDEAN
-563 WTVTAASL
+563 WPVTAASL
-571 EPLKQ
+571 KPLKQ

-592 VRALFDQGVLVQGM
+592 VRALFDNGVLVHSM
-606 GGIALTKSLDEIHIP
+606 GGLSLTRPLDEVHIP

-631 IDQLGAA
+631 IDQLGAV

-657 LTQVAHA
+657 LTQVAQQN
-664 AEEILV
+664 EDTLV
-670 PLLSRL
+670 PLLSHL

-698 LTQDVAYGS
+698 LTQDVAYNS
-707 LVSERRREVHA
+707 LLSERRQEVHA
-718 RTAQAIESLFHEQL
+718 RTAQAIASLFHEQL

-742 HSVHSGNAGKAVEYY
+742 HSAQSGNTEKAVEYS

-766 HSAYTEAIRD
+766 NSAYTEAIRD
-776 LNHALDLLP
+776 FNYALDLLP
-785 TLSHT
+785 ALPHT

-817 EVEIVYTRARELS
+817 EVERVYTRARELA
-830 RTIGDLPQKFPVLF
+830 RGIGDLPQKFPVLF
-844 GLWRFYLVRGE
+844 GLWRFHLVRGE
-855 YAAAGEVIE
+855 YAAAGEMTE

-871 CMPGSRQFLPAQQAL
+871 CMPDSDQFLPAQQAL
-886 GLTAFRLGEFADA
+886 GLTAFRLGAFTDA
-899 RVHLERAVA
+899 RAHLERAVD
-908 MYDPGVHGPENAQGV
+908 MYDPSVHGPENAQGV

-942 LGYPDQALQRSQE
+942 LGYPDQALQRSRE

-967 SLVSALHFGTAV
+967 SLVFALHFGTAV
-979 HRFRGEGAIAQTQA
+979 HRFRREGALAQTQA

-1007 FQAAG
+1007 FHAAG
-1012 TYLRGWAI
+1012 TYLRGWAL
-1020 AEQGQVEAG
+1020 AEQGQVEEG
-1029 IVDMLEGRRIWQESG
+1029 IADMLEGQRIWQESG

-1051 SLLLA
+1051 SLPLV
-1056 EAYRKV
+1056 EAYGKLG
-1062 DRVKD
+1062 RVED
-1067 GLAVLAEA
+1067 GLAVLSQAEA
-1075 EAEMDKS
+1075 ELDKS
-1082 HEKWWQAELLRTRGE
+1082 NEKWWQAELLRVRGE
-1097 LLLASQAGENSPEV
+1097 LLLASKDGMGHNSQEI
-1111 TACFQRAIRTA
+1111 TDCFQRAIRTA
-1122 HSQQAKSLELRTSI
+1122 HDQQAKSLELRGATR
-1136 CLATLWQ
+1136 LAAFWQ
-1143 EHGKPDDAYQLLSNI
+1143 AHGKPDDAYRLLSNI

-1168 PDLWAAK
+1168 PDLLAAK
-1175 ELLDELA
+1175 ILLDELT
-1182 PVPA
+1182 PVHA